1 MKKVIKSIF
10 IFILLSIMVNVNAL
24 NVGDQFTL
32 TPGASQTH
40 SPSYGFNE
48 QYQLHTVTGG
58 GKTYDAYCMDRGKAA
73 GQGASYVVNRMM
85 PKLKGDLA
93 VLYLMKNG
101 ADKEQIHLAIRL
113 LVSKGMLNWSHTG
126 TADYLAK
133 IDAAVNCMKSDSTF
147 NSTLTEFLSNTSKKN
162 NDNDEN
168 ADEGGKSLAL
178 LGFEKYN
185 LLEGKCYSSAAQCAD
200 ATGYGC
206 HVSVTNRNCYVPS
219 TSSTDICPTIK
230 NDIFECYTGR
240 FQSSEKHGCKIVD
253 TCSFD
258 TAAECSDK
266 AGLKCRERD
275 GKWKQLNWEPCDKC
289 TPNEYQGIICP
300 DDERDENTGC
310 RKSKYACTDTEGDL
324 TQKNCESIANN
335 RNNNDPKGEYHDW
348 VCTKKTGSICYRL
361 ERKGSG
367 SSSNV
372 CSGNSSEVKSCC
384 EKKNL
389 YFPQSDCEIAR
400 SKVTNSSSKKCELY
414 NGCYRIVDKKTNPSC
429 DGSKGEYRQD
439 ICIKRKKKNQDCK
452 ELDNGCYKLVN
463 ISAIC
468 DESKGEYI
476 KDQCEGV
483 KKTKKIKEK
492 VDGSCVIQSNGCYK
506 FVADSSGNGSGGN
519 GSGASVSCG
528 GFDGIKQLLID
539 AMNYANEKFNSET
552 GESKVEKGPATEP
565 EKADGVIK
573 KIVSVKI
580 DIKNITDTS
589 SDSEYF
595 KYLGFEVE
603 KQNEATEVEL
613 LGASKEFI
621 NTEDG
626 WKSKPISEGA
636 DLSKLFE
643 ERNGTIYVGFLVSR
657 PSSDD
662 SQEVTDDD
670 SEEEDCEVKI
680 KFKYEYSNED
690 GGAVLYASG
699 NTTGQQRFFI
709 ASEGEPIQDEFELD
723 TSLCDETTCDP
734 TSTLPNICEDGLEP
748 DKETGNV
755 EYEFR
760 EAYNAESKKYNI
772 KKCLLSKNSKDR
784 AGNFYKLVDTE
795 FANKV
800 AENDY
805 CEVKCK
811 EDYIFGVPYKKS
823 TESGR
828 YFQISVSLKGQQDC
842 YTTKLDYKKY
852 TEDIVK
858 KQAEILDTYNEWLE
872 NYENYTF
879 SLVQGDAVACNANSC
894 PAITDQNGNSTGKCS
909 EAGYNGTYDYK
920 KMIDH
925 SKNFYTYEIK
935 EESDKWTIINVKT
948 GGDAP
953 HGNPQFG
960 EWTNTKRCQGCS
972 LTGECE
978 WKIKPEKDYAD
989 KKEGYKTA
997 ALAAKQKLKDKMK
1010 ELREIIDNYNS
1021 CVADHDYP
1029 NLQLATDVNMG
1040 LDRNGENEVA
1050 YWDMVYKYNPSIQYS
1065 YREPEPGV
1073 SSTKWISSVQAKSC
1087 EHGINCDFMYSPDA
1101 IIVADNYAVKKMVE
1115 AGLCTEY
1122 KPDEKTSNN
1131 SKPYC
1136 MSSDSIKD
1144 IDEES
1149 HFATWYCDGTID
1161 NEYEICTGDNSLQYE
1176 IESQWTVLD
1185 EDLDKGIEETVTIG
1199 NNLINSNH
1207 KITKVDY
1214 VHKISSSRGT
1224 YKTERVYYSG
1234 HDDGDIKI
1242 EETPEHEIKNYDI
1255 VDGLPVG
1262 INTPTGTYYYKLT
1275 LDNFGTFYTPSDA
1288 PQVNGRIYGTLDRS
1302 LSSKIRGEE
1311 QIKGGEL
1318 NTSETIGKNEYACTY
1333 EVNQNSCTD
1342 ASGNKHY
1349 KTECDPNEDW
1359 DKCQER
1365 LCPVNQGGP
1374 YCVEK
1379 SQSYYVCSTTHY
1391 DESCQPKGSREEAL
1405 LAVGCQPG
1413 EECENNYNCCPNCT
1427 VQCIGVCTVTP
1438 DGSQGGGS
1446 KPNYDFRP
1454 ISPGNLFPND
1464 RPKGYNWES
1473 DPSVY
1478 NNSLVARKAK
1488 DTIDEITAR
1497 AKDTTSEET
1506 TPSSGNPKVE
1516 NYSLK
1521 VVMNSDMITNIRE
1534 YNKSHESYNNDTMTC
1549 YDYKIERDEDNC
1561 KKNGYTWKKEGDSG
1575 KCVMANIFC
1584 YSSFIDDLADGKF
1597 GGEVDIKNGDG
1608 RKKNKENLNP
1618 YRPNVNIE
1626 NFNTDNLIVTN
1637 DYWTIYTFSTLDING
1652 DGIPDVGPSWK

>member
-10 IFILLSIMVNVNAL
+10 IFLLLSIMVNVEAL

-147 NSTLTEFLSNTSKKN
+147 NSTLTEFLSNTSKKSS
-162 NDNDEN
+162 DNEEN

-185 LLEGKCYSSAAQCAD
+185 LLEGKCKYTTAAQCAD
-200 ATGYGC
+200 ATGKGC
-206 HVSVTNRNCYVPS
+206 HLDSNNCYIPS

-240 FQSSEKHGCKIVD
+240 FQSPEKHGCKIVD

-275 GKWKQLNWEPCDKC
+275 GKWYQLNGAKC
-289 TPNEYQGIICP
+289 EECVPNEAQGIYCGN
-300 DDERDENTGC
+300 ERSSTTGC
-310 RKSKYACTDTEGDL
+310 KIASSCSGEQNELAYKDCIYKANI
-324 TQKNCESIANN
+324 KNSDSNEQ
-335 RNNNDPKGEYHDW
+335 YHDW
-348 VCTKKTGSICYRL
+348 TCTKNSSNICYRL
-361 ERKGSG
+361 ERKGS
-367 SSSNV
+367 SSSCNA
-372 CSGNSSEVKSCC
+372 K
-384 EKKNL
+384 
-389 YFPQSDCEIAR
+389 
-400 SKVTNSSSKKCELY
+400 
-414 NGCYRIVDKKTNPSC
+414 
-429 DGSKGEYRQD
+429 KGEYTLNECNDRV
-439 ICIKRKKKNQDCK
+439 KNGQGTECQK
-452 ELDNGCYKLVN
+452 VSLFSKCYKLVTKCIKAKN
-463 ISAIC
+463 QYSEKEC
-468 DESKGEYI
+468 KTMVNKGKGI
-476 KDQCEGV
+476 TC
-483 KKTKKIKEK
+483 KKIGNNCFQLIT
-492 VDGSCVIQSNGCYK
+492 GSSKPGDDDPNPG
-506 FVADSSGNGSGGN
+506 GSGGSGS

-539 AMNYANEKFNSET
+539 AMNYANEKFGNDG
-552 GESKVEKGPATEP
+552 GESKVEKGPATDP
-565 EKADGVIK
+565 EKADGFIK

-603 KQNEATEVEL
+603 KENEATKVEL

-636 DLSKLFE
+636 DLSKLLE

-894 PAITDQNGNSTGKCS
+894 PAITDQNGNSTGKCT
-909 EAGYNGTYDYK
+909 EAGYNGAYDYK

-960 EWTNTKRCQGCS
+960 EWTNTKRCQACE

-997 ALAAKQKLKDKMK
+997 ALAAKQKLKQKMK

-1029 NLQLATDVNMG
+1029 NLQLATDLNMG

-1087 EHGINCDFMYSPDA
+1087 EHGMNCDFMYSPDA

-1161 NEYEICTGDNSLQYE
+1161 NEYEICTGDNSLQYQDE
-1176 IESQWTVLD
+1176 YQWTVLD

-1391 DESCQPKGSREEAL
+1391 DESCQQKGSREEAL

-1413 EECENNYNCCPNCT
+1413 EECENNFNCCPNCV

-1473 DPSVY
+1473 NPSVY

-1497 AKDTTSEET
+1497 ANDTTSEET
-1506 TPSSGNPKVE
+1506 TSSSGNPKVE

-1534 YNKSHESYNNDTMTC
+1534 YNKSQESYNNDTMTC
-1549 YDYKIERDEDNC
+1549 YDYQINRDEDGC
-1561 KKNGYTWKKEGDSG
+1561 KKAGYTWKKEGDSG

-1584 YSSFIDDLADGKF
+1584 YSSFVDKLIDGDF

-1637 DYWTIYTFSTLDING
+1637 DYWTIYTFNTLDING

>member
-10 IFILLSIMVNVNAL
+10 IFLLLCIMVNVEAL

-113 LVSKGMLNWSHTG
+113 LVSKGMLNWSDTG

-147 NSTLTEFLSNTSKKN
+147 NSTLTEFLSNTSKKSS
-162 NDNDEN
+162 DNEEN

-185 LLEGKCYSSAAQCAD
+185 LLEGKCKYTTAAQCAD
-200 ATGYGC
+200 ATGKGC
-206 HVSVTNRNCYVPS
+206 HLDSNNCYIPS

-240 FQSSEKHGCKIVD
+240 FQSPEKHGCKIVD

-275 GKWKQLNWEPCDKC
+275 GKWYQLNGAKC
-289 TPNEYQGIICP
+289 EECVPNEAQGIYCGN
-300 DDERDENTGC
+300 ERSSTTGC
-310 RKSKYACTDTEGDL
+310 KIASSCSGEQNELAYKDCIYKANI
-324 TQKNCESIANN
+324 KNSDSNEQ
-335 RNNNDPKGEYHDW
+335 YHDW
-348 VCTKKTGSICYRL
+348 TCTKNSSNICYRL
-361 ERKGSG
+361 ERKGSSGG
-367 SSSNV
+367 SSS
-372 CSGNSSEVKSCC
+372 SCNA
-384 EKKNL
+384 K
-389 YFPQSDCEIAR
+389 
-400 SKVTNSSSKKCELY
+400 
-414 NGCYRIVDKKTNPSC
+414 
-429 DGSKGEYRQD
+429 KGEYTLNECNDRV
-439 ICIKRKKKNQDCK
+439 KNGQGTECQK
-452 ELDNGCYKLVN
+452 VSLFSKCYKLVTKCIKAKN
-463 ISAIC
+463 QYSEKEC
-468 DESKGEYI
+468 KTMVNKGKGI
-476 KDQCEGV
+476 TC
-483 KKTKKIKEK
+483 KKIGNNCFQLIT
-492 VDGSCVIQSNGCYK
+492 GSSKPGDDDPNPG
-506 FVADSSGNGSGGN
+506 GSGGSGS

-539 AMNYANEKFNSET
+539 AMNYANEKFGNDG
-552 GESKVEKGPATEP
+552 GESKVEKGPATDP
-565 EKADGVIK
+565 EKADGFIK

-603 KQNEATEVEL
+603 KENEATKVEL

-626 WKSKPISEGA
+626 WKSKPISEGD
-636 DLSKLFE
+636 DLSKLLE

-772 KKCLLSKNSKDR
+772 KKCLLSKNSKDK
-784 AGNFYKLVDTE
+784 AGNEYKLKDDEYAQMVSD
-795 FANKV
+795 
-800 AENDY
+800 NDY

-842 YTTKLDYKKY
+842 YTTKLNYKKY

-858 KQAEILDTYNEWLE
+858 KQKEILDTYNEWLE
-872 NYENYTF
+872 NYENYKQYQWT
-879 SLVQGDAVACNANSC
+879 QAD
-894 PAITDQNGNSTGKCS
+894 PMICS
-909 EAGYNGTYDYK
+909 QETCTSSHDKNGTFTGCNSSESAPYDYIYK
-920 KMIDH
+920 VIH
-925 SKNFYTYEIK
+925 SNKFKCATITEGD
-935 EESDKWTIINVKT
+935 DKWTIDVDECSKDPKEFGKFKNEKT
-948 GGDAP
+948 CSAS
-953 HGNPQFG
+953 GNS
-960 EWTNTKRCQGCS
+960 CS
-972 LTGECE
+972 TSGECKVE
-978 WKIKPEKDYAD
+978 
-989 KKEGYKTA
+989 KTA
-997 ALAAKQKLKDKMK
+997 QKDWEDQKGNFESKAQAAKQTLKTLLEDLRQIVDK
-1010 ELREIIDNYNS
+1010 YNS
-1021 CVADHDYP
+1021 CAADHDYASK
-1029 NLQLATDVNMG
+1029 QADKSQAYG
-1040 LDRNGENEVA
+1040 EVA
-1050 YWDMVYKYNPSIQYS
+1050 FWDMIYRYNPDIQYS
-1065 YREPEPGV
+1065 YEEPEPGI
-1073 SSTKWISSVQAKSC
+1073 STTRWISSVQGASC
-1087 EHGINCDFMYSPDA
+1087 EHGMNCDFMYSPDA
-1101 IIVADNYAVKKMVE
+1101 LVE
-1115 AGLCTEY
+1115 A
-1122 KPDEKTSNN
+1122 EKCADTSGGKVKCSENT
-1131 SKPYC
+1131 
-1136 MSSDSIKD
+1136 SIKD
-1144 IDEES
+1144 VDDDTHES
-1149 HFATWYCDGTID
+1149 TWYCDGNID
-1161 NEYEICTGDNSLQYE
+1161 NEYEQCQGSTTLDYADE
-1176 IESQWTVLD
+1176 YHWMVPD
-1185 EDLDKGIEETVTIG
+1185 EDLDTGIDSEIRIG
-1199 NNLINSNH
+1199 TNMTNSKH
-1207 KITKVDY
+1207 IITKVDY
-1214 VHKISSSRGT
+1214 VHKIASSKGT

-1242 EETPEHEIKNYDI
+1242 EKTPEHEIKNYDI

-1275 LDNFGTFYTPSDA
+1275 LNNFGTFYSN
-1288 PQVNGRIYGTLDRS
+1288 VNENGRIYSDLTNS
-1302 LSSKIRGEE
+1302 LSSLIRENATT
-1311 QIKGGEL
+1311 K
-1318 NTSETIGKNEYACTY
+1318 NNDAVNSNEYACTY

-1391 DESCQPKGSREEAL
+1391 DESCQQKGSREEAL

-1521 VVMNSDMITNIRE
+1521 VVMDTDMITKIRE
-1534 YNKSHESYNNDTMTC
+1534 YNKSQESYNNDTMTC
-1549 YDYKIERDEDNC
+1549 YDYQIERDEDHC
-1561 KKNGYTWKKEGDSG
+1561 KTDGYTWKKEGESG

-1584 YSSFIDDLADGKF
+1584 YSSFVDDLADGKF
-1597 GGEVDIKNGDG
+1597 GGEVDIKNKAG
-1608 RKKNKENLNP
+1608 RTKAKEQFSKTYVAP
-1618 YRPNVNIE
+1618 GVS
-1626 NFNTDNLIVTN
+1626 NTDNLIVTN

>member
-10 IFILLSIMVNVNAL
+10 IFLLLSIIVNVKAI
-24 NVGDQFTL
+24 NVGDKFTMASSSKGISHSASYQF
-32 TPGASQTH
+32 GYSYQTH
-40 SPSYGFNE
+40 
-48 QYQLHTVTGG
+48 TVSDGS
-58 GKTYDAYCMDRGKAA
+58 KTYDAYCMDRGK
-73 GQGASYVVNRMM
+73 SDNVNSLVVNRLI
-85 PKLKGDLA
+85 PTLKGDYA
-93 VLYLMKNG
+93 VLYILQNG
-101 ADKEQIHLAIRL
+101 QDYEQKHLAIRT
-113 LVSKGMLNWSHTG
+113 LVSKGILNWENRYG
-126 TADYLAK
+126 LDALALEYLAK
-133 IDAAVNCMKSDSTF
+133 IDEKVNCMKSDSTF
-147 NSTLTEFLSNTSKKN
+147 NSTLTEFLSNTSKKS
-162 NDNDEN
+162 NDNEEN

-240 FQSSEKHGCKIVD
+240 FQSPEKHGCKIVD

-275 GKWKQLNWEPCDKC
+275 GKWYQLNGAKC
-289 TPNEYQGIICP
+289 EECVPNEAQGIYCGN
-300 DDERDENTGC
+300 ERSSTTGC
-310 RKSKYACTDTEGDL
+310 KIASSCSGEQNELAYKDCIYKANI
-324 TQKNCESIANN
+324 KNSDSNEQ
-335 RNNNDPKGEYHDW
+335 YHDW
-348 VCTKKTGSICYRL
+348 TCTKNSSNICYRL
-361 ERKGSG
+361 ERKGSSGG
-367 SSSNV
+367 SSS
-372 CSGNSSEVKSCC
+372 SCNA
-384 EKKNL
+384 K
-389 YFPQSDCEIAR
+389 
-400 SKVTNSSSKKCELY
+400 
-414 NGCYRIVDKKTNPSC
+414 
-429 DGSKGEYRQD
+429 KGEYTLNECNDRV
-439 ICIKRKKKNQDCK
+439 KNGQGTECQK
-452 ELDNGCYKLVN
+452 VSLFSKCYKLVTKCIKAKN
-463 ISAIC
+463 QYSEKEC
-468 DESKGEYI
+468 KTMVNKGKGI
-476 KDQCEGV
+476 TC
-483 KKTKKIKEK
+483 KKIGNNCFQLIT
-492 VDGSCVIQSNGCYK
+492 GSSKPGDDDPNPG
-506 FVADSSGNGSGGN
+506 GSGGSGS

-539 AMNYANEKFNSET
+539 AMNYANEKFGNDG
-552 GESKVEKGPATEP
+552 GESKVEKGPATDP
-565 EKADGVIK
+565 EKADGFIK

-603 KQNEATEVEL
+603 KENEATKVEL

-636 DLSKLFE
+636 DLSKLLE

-680 KFKYEYSNED
+680 KFKYEYSNEK
-690 GGAVLYASG
+690 GGVVLHPTSQADAM
-699 NTTGQQRFFI
+699 QRFFV
-709 ASEGEPIQDEFELD
+709 ETDGEPIQDEFELD

-772 KKCLLSKNSKDR
+772 KKCLLSKNSKDK
-784 AGNFYKLVDTE
+784 AGNEYKLKDDEYAQMVSD
-795 FANKV
+795 
-800 AENDY
+800 NDY

-852 TEDIVK
+852 TEDIVN
-858 KQAEILDTYNEWLE
+858 KQKEILDTYNEWLE
-872 NYENYTF
+872 NYENYKQYQWT
-879 SLVQGDAVACNANSC
+879 QGKAMECTNQTCTANYYTDA
-894 PAITDQNGNSTGKCS
+894 NGNRKFSGCS
-909 EAGYNGTYDYK
+909 NTPSTYDYYYNV
-920 KMIDH
+920 IH
-925 SKNFYTYEIK
+925 SNKFKCATITEGD
-935 EESDKWTIINVKT
+935 DKWTIDVDECSKDPKEFGKFKNEKT
-948 GGDAP
+948 CSAS
-953 HGNPQFG
+953 GNS
-960 EWTNTKRCQGCS
+960 CS
-972 LTGECE
+972 TSGECKVE
-978 WKIKPEKDYAD
+978 
-989 KKEGYKTA
+989 KTA
-997 ALAAKQKLKDKMK
+997 QKDWEDQKGNFESKAQAAKQTLKTLLEDLRQIVDK
-1010 ELREIIDNYNS
+1010 YNS
-1021 CVADHDYP
+1021 CAADHDYASK
-1029 NLQLATDVNMG
+1029 QADKSQAYG
-1040 LDRNGENEVA
+1040 EVA
-1050 YWDMVYKYNPSIQYS
+1050 FWDMIYRYNPDIQYS
-1065 YREPEPGV
+1065 YEEPEPGI
-1073 SSTKWISSVQAKSC
+1073 STTRWISSVQGASC
-1087 EHGINCDFMYSPDA
+1087 EHGMNCDFMYSPDA
-1101 IIVADNYAVKKMVE
+1101 LVE
-1115 AGLCTEY
+1115 A
-1122 KPDEKTSNN
+1122 EKCADTSGGKVKCSENT
-1131 SKPYC
+1131 
-1136 MSSDSIKD
+1136 SIKD
-1144 IDEES
+1144 VDDDTHES
-1149 HFATWYCDGTID
+1149 TWYCDGNID
-1161 NEYEICTGDNSLQYE
+1161 NEYEQCQGSTTLDYADE
-1176 IESQWTVLD
+1176 YHWMVPD
-1185 EDLDKGIEETVTIG
+1185 EDLDTGIDSEIRIG
-1199 NNLINSNH
+1199 TNMTNSKH
-1207 KITKVDY
+1207 IITKVDY
-1214 VHKISSSRGT
+1214 VHKIASSKGT

-1242 EETPEHEIKNYDI
+1242 EKTPEHEIKNYDI

-1275 LDNFGTFYTPSDA
+1275 LNNFGTFYSN
-1288 PQVNGRIYGTLDRS
+1288 VNENGRIYSDLTNS
-1302 LSSKIRGEE
+1302 LSSLIRENATT
-1311 QIKGGEL
+1311 K
-1318 NTSETIGKNEYACTY
+1318 NNDAVNSNEYACTY

-1349 KTECDPNEDW
+1349 KTECKPNEDW

-1391 DESCQPKGSREEAL
+1391 DESCQQKGSREEAL

-1521 VVMNSDMITNIRE
+1521 VVMDTDMITKIRE
-1534 YNKSHESYNNDTMTC
+1534 YNKSQESYNNDTMTC
-1549 YDYKIERDEDNC
+1549 YDYQIERDEDHC
-1561 KKNGYTWKKEGDSG
+1561 KTDGYTWKKEGESG

-1584 YSSFIDDLADGKF
+1584 YSSFVDDLADGKF
-1597 GGEVDIKNGDG
+1597 GGEVDIKNKAG
-1608 RKKNKENLNP
+1608 RTKAKEQFSKTYVAP
-1618 YRPNVNIE
+1618 GVS
-1626 NFNTDNLIVTN
+1626 NTDNLIVTN

>member
-10 IFILLSIMVNVNAL
+10 IFLLLCIMVNVEAL

-147 NSTLTEFLSNTSKKN
+147 NSTLTEFLSNTSKKSS
-162 NDNDEN
+162 DNEEN

-185 LLEGKCYSSAAQCAD
+185 LLEGKCKYTTAAQCAD
-200 ATGYGC
+200 ATGKGC
-206 HVSVTNRNCYVPS
+206 HLDSNNCYIPS

-240 FQSSEKHGCKIVD
+240 FQSPEKHGCKIVD

-275 GKWKQLNWEPCDKC
+275 GKWYQLNGAKC
-289 TPNEYQGIICP
+289 EECVPNEAQGIYCGN
-300 DDERDENTGC
+300 ERSSTTGC
-310 RKSKYACTDTEGDL
+310 KIASSCSGEQNELAYKDCIYKANI
-324 TQKNCESIANN
+324 KNSDSNEQ
-335 RNNNDPKGEYHDW
+335 YHDW
-348 VCTKKTGSICYRL
+348 TCTKNSSNICYRL
-361 ERKGSG
+361 ERKGSSGG
-367 SSSNV
+367 SSS
-372 CSGNSSEVKSCC
+372 SCNA
-384 EKKNL
+384 K
-389 YFPQSDCEIAR
+389 
-400 SKVTNSSSKKCELY
+400 
-414 NGCYRIVDKKTNPSC
+414 
-429 DGSKGEYRQD
+429 KGEYTLNECNARV
-439 ICIKRKKKNQDCK
+439 KNGQGTECQK
-452 ELDNGCYKLVN
+452 VSLFSKCYKLVTKCIKAKN
-463 ISAIC
+463 QYSEKEC
-468 DESKGEYI
+468 KTMVNKGKGI
-476 KDQCEGV
+476 TC
-483 KKTKKIKEK
+483 KKIGNNCFQLIT
-492 VDGSCVIQSNGCYK
+492 GSSKPGDDDPNPG
-506 FVADSSGNGSGGN
+506 GSGGSGS

-565 EKADGVIK
+565 EKADGIIK

-603 KQNEATEVEL
+603 KENEATKVEL

-626 WKSKPISEGA
+626 WKSKPISEGD
-636 DLSKLFE
+636 DLSKLLE

-760 EAYNAESKKYNI
+760 EAYNAESGKYNI
-772 KKCLLSKNSKDR
+772 KKCLLSKNSKDS

-811 EDYIFGVPYKKS
+811 EDYIFGVPYKKN

-1087 EHGINCDFMYSPDA
+1087 EHGMNCDFMYSPDA

-1413 EECENNYNCCPNCT
+1413 EECENNYNCCPNCV

-1488 DTIDEITAR
+1488 DTIDEITTR
-1497 AKDTTSEET
+1497 AKDTTSGET

-1516 NYSLK
+1516 DYSLK
-1521 VVMNSDMITNIRE
+1521 VVMDTDMITKIRE
-1534 YNKSHESYNNDTMTC
+1534 YNKTQESYNNDTMTC
-1549 YDYKIERDEDNC
+1549 YDYQIDRDEDGC
-1561 KKNGYTWKKEGDSG
+1561 KKAGYTWKKEGDSG

-1584 YSSFIDDLADGKF
+1584 YSSFVDDLADGKF
-1597 GGEVDIKNGDG
+1597 GGEVDIKNKAG
-1608 RKKNKENLNP
+1608 RTKAKEQFSKTYVAP
-1618 YRPNVNIE
+1618 GVS
-1626 NFNTDNLIVTN
+1626 NTDNLIVTN

>member
-32 TPGASQTH
+32 SPGASQTH
-40 SPSYGFNE
+40 SASYGFNE

-85 PKLKGDLA
+85 PKLKGDYA

-147 NSTLTEFLSNTSKKN
+147 NSTLTEFLSNSSKKEKEKS
-162 NDNDEN
+162 DEDKKKDS
-168 ADEGGKSLAL
+168 DEGGKSIALADYDVKQLANSNINYYTCNKCTSYTVKGILNTTPEYTANSMQL
-178 LGFEKYN
+178 LTKFI
-185 LLEGKCYSSAAQCAD
+185 GKRFVPKCGTEVNKKADFCYTIRPVKALGITISNAYDVWLTENQCAGEQYYSKNVVLED
-200 ATGYGC
+200 QCTQKKAESCNALPTNICSEYNECTFNGNKCQQNCTMVSSLDCLNYSNCAIVGNSCKDKSAITINNNTSDNNQNCDTGLKRQK
-206 HVSVTNRNCYVPS
+206 SL
-219 TSSTDICPTIK
+219 
-230 NDIFECYTGR
+230 
-240 FQSSEKHGCKIVD
+240 D
-253 TCSFD
+253 TCKAEKEKKEQQSFNTKKYTCEQD
-258 TAAECSDK
+258 NST
-266 AGLKCRERD
+266 KCFKLVED
-275 GKWKQLNWEPCDKC
+275 NSSNGN
-289 TPNEYQGIICP
+289 NNGNNNG
-300 DDERDENTGC
+300 NTGGN
-310 RKSKYACTDTEGDL
+310 AG
-324 TQKNCESIANN
+324 
-335 RNNNDPKGEYHDW
+335 
-348 VCTKKTGSICYRL
+348 TG
-361 ERKGSG
+361 G
-367 SSSNV
+367 
-372 CSGNSSEVKSCC
+372 
-384 EKKNL
+384 
-389 YFPQSDCEIAR
+389 
-400 SKVTNSSSKKCELY
+400 T
-414 NGCYRIVDKKTNPSC
+414 
-429 DGSKGEYRQD
+429 
-439 ICIKRKKKNQDCK
+439 
-452 ELDNGCYKLVN
+452 
-463 ISAIC
+463 
-468 DESKGEYI
+468 
-476 KDQCEGV
+476 
-483 KKTKKIKEK
+483 
-492 VDGSCVIQSNGCYK
+492 
-506 FVADSSGNGSGGN
+506 SGG
-519 GSGASVSCG
+519 GTSVSCG

-565 EKADGVIK
+565 EKADGIIK

-603 KQNEATEVEL
+603 KQNEATEVKL

-626 WKSKPISEGA
+626 WESISEGA
-636 DLSKLFE
+636 DLSKLLE

-662 SQEVTDDD
+662 SQEVTDDYT
-670 SEEEDCEVKI
+670 EEEDCEVKI

-690 GGAVLYASG
+690 GGAVLYAAG

-748 DKETGNV
+748 DEETGNV

-760 EAYNAESKKYNI
+760 EAYNAESGKYNI
-772 KKCLLSKNSKDR
+772 KKCLLSKNSKDK
-784 AGNFYKLVDTE
+784 AGNEYKLKDDEYAQMVSD
-795 FANKV
+795 
-800 AENDY
+800 NDY

-842 YTTKLDYKKY
+842 YTTKLNYKKY

-858 KQAEILDTYNEWLE
+858 KQKEILDTYNEWLE
-872 NYENYTF
+872 NYENYKQYQWTQADPMIC
-879 SLVQGDAVACNANSC
+879 SQETCNATYNTDGTFARCDSSESSPYDYYYNVIHSNKYKYATITEQEDKWVIEVSNGTKNPKEFGKFKNEKTCSPSGNSC
-894 PAITDQNGNSTGKCS
+894 STS
-909 EAGYNGTYDYK
+909 
-920 KMIDH
+920 
-925 SKNFYTYEIK
+925 
-935 EESDKWTIINVKT
+935 
-948 GGDAP
+948 
-953 HGNPQFG
+953 
-960 EWTNTKRCQGCS
+960 
-972 LTGECE
+972 GEC
-978 WKIKPEKDYAD
+978 KIE
-989 KKEGYKTA
+989 KTA
-997 ALAAKQKLKDKMK
+997 QKDWEDQKGDFESAAQGAKQTLKTLLEDLRQIVDK
-1010 ELREIIDNYNS
+1010 YNS
-1021 CVADHDYP
+1021 CAADHDYASK
-1029 NLQLATDVNMG
+1029 QTDKSQAYG
-1040 LDRNGENEVA
+1040 EVA
-1050 YWDMVYKYNPSIQYS
+1050 FWDMIYRYNPDIQYS
-1065 YREPEPGV
+1065 YEEPEPGI
-1073 SSTKWISSVQAKSC
+1073 STTRWISSVQGISC
-1087 EHGINCDFMYSPDA
+1087 EHGMNCDFMYSPDA
-1101 IIVADNYAVKKMVE
+1101 LVE
-1115 AGLCTEY
+1115 A
-1122 KPDEKTSNN
+1122 EKCADTSGGKVTCSENT
-1131 SKPYC
+1131 
-1136 MSSDSIKD
+1136 SIKD
-1144 IDEES
+1144 VDDDTHES
-1149 HFATWYCDGTID
+1149 TWYCDGNID
-1161 NEYEICTGDNSLQYE
+1161 NEYEQCQGSTTLDYADE
-1176 IESQWTVLD
+1176 YHWMVPD
-1185 EDLDKGIEETVTIG
+1185 EDLDTGIDSEIRIG
-1199 NNLINSNH
+1199 TNMTNSLH

-1214 VHKISSSRGT
+1214 VHKIASSKGT

-1275 LDNFGTFYTPSDA
+1275 LNNFGTFYSNINE
-1288 PQVNGRIYGTLDRS
+1288 NGRIYSDLTNS
-1302 LSSKIRGEE
+1302 LSSLIRE
-1311 QIKGGEL
+1311 
-1318 NTSETIGKNEYACTY
+1318 NTTTKNSDEVNSNEYACTY

-1413 EECENNYNCCPNCT
+1413 EECENNYNCCPECV
-1427 VQCIGVCTVTP
+1427 VQCIGVCSVTP
-1438 DGSQGGGS
+1438 DGTQGGGS

-1454 ISPGNLFPND
+1454 VSPGNLFPND

-1478 NNSLVARKAK
+1478 KNSLVARKAK
-1488 DTIDEITAR
+1488 DTIDEITTR
-1497 AKDTTSEET
+1497 ANNITSEET

-1516 NYSLK
+1516 DYSLK
-1521 VVMNSDMITNIRE
+1521 VVMDTDMITKIRE
-1534 YNKSHESYNNDTMTC
+1534 YNKTQESYNNDTMTC
-1549 YDYKIERDEDNC
+1549 YDYQIDRDEDGC
-1561 KKNGYTWKKEGDSG
+1561 KKAGYTWKKEGDSG

-1584 YSSFIDDLADGKF
+1584 YSSFVDDLADGKF
-1597 GGEVDIKNGDG
+1597 GGEVDIKNKEG
-1608 RKKNKENLNP
+1608 RTKAKEQFSKP
-1618 YRPNVNIE
+1618 YVSPGVS
-1626 NFNTDNLIVTN
+1626 NTDSLIVTN
-1637 DYWTIYTFSTLDING
+1637 DYWTIYTFNTLDING

>member
-1 MKKVIKSIF
+1 MKKIIKSIF
-10 IFILLSIMVNVNAL
+10 IFLLLCIMVNVNAL

-32 TPGASQTH
+32 TPGASQAH

-73 GQGASYVVNRMM
+73 GAGASYVVSRMM
-85 PKLKGDLA
+85 PKLKGDYA

-162 NDNDEN
+162 SDNDEN

-185 LLEGKCYSSAAQCAD
+185 LLEGKCKYTTAAQCAD
-200 ATGYGC
+200 ATGKGC
-206 HVSVTNRNCYVPS
+206 HLDSNNCYIPS
-219 TSSTDICPTIK
+219 TSSTDNCPTIK
-230 NDIFECYTGR
+230 DKVLECYTGER
-240 FQSSEKHGCKIVD
+240 FKSTEKFGCKKVD
-253 TCSFD
+253 TCSFN
-258 TAAECSDK
+258 TAAECSDN
-266 AGLKCRERD
+266 AGLKCKKRD
-275 GKWKQLNWEPCDKC
+275 GKWYQLNGAKC
-289 TPNEYQGIICP
+289 EECVSNEAQGIYCGN
-300 DDERDENTGC
+300 ERSSTTGC
-310 RKSKYACTDTEGDL
+310 KIASSCSGEQNELAYKDCIYKANI
-324 TQKNCESIANN
+324 KNSDSNEQ
-335 RNNNDPKGEYHDW
+335 YHDW
-348 VCTKKTGSICYRL
+348 TCTKNSSNICYRL
-361 ERKGSG
+361 ERKGTSGG
-367 SSSNV
+367 SSS
-372 CSGNSSEVKSCC
+372 SCNA
-384 EKKNL
+384 K
-389 YFPQSDCEIAR
+389 
-400 SKVTNSSSKKCELY
+400 
-414 NGCYRIVDKKTNPSC
+414 
-429 DGSKGEYRQD
+429 KGEYTLNECNSRVNDGQGTE
-439 ICIKRKKKNQDCK
+439 CQKVSLFSK
-452 ELDNGCYKLVN
+452 CYKLVTKCIKAKN
-463 ISAIC
+463 QYSEKECKTMVNNGKGITCTKIGNNCFQLITSS
-468 DESKGEYI
+468 SKPG
-476 KDQCEGV
+476 D
-483 KKTKKIKEK
+483 
-492 VDGSCVIQSNGCYK
+492 DNSNPG
-506 FVADSSGNGSGGN
+506 GSGGSGS

-603 KQNEATEVEL
+603 KQNEATEVKL

-621 NTEDG
+621 NTEEG
-626 WKSKPISEGA
+626 WESISEGA
-636 DLSKLFE
+636 DLSKLLE

-690 GGAVLYASG
+690 GGAVLYAAG

-748 DKETGNV
+748 DEETGNV

-760 EAYNAESKKYNI
+760 EAYNAESGKYNI
-772 KKCLLSKNSKDR
+772 KKCLLSKNSKDK
-784 AGNFYKLVDTE
+784 AGNEYKLKDDEYAQMVSD
-795 FANKV
+795 
-800 AENDY
+800 NDY

-842 YTTKLDYKKY
+842 YTTKLNYKKY

-879 SLVQGDAVACNANSC
+879 SLVQGDAVACNASSC
-894 PAITDQNGNSTGKCS
+894 SPITDQNGNSTGKCT
-909 EAGYNGTYDYK
+909 EAGYNGAYDYK

-925 SKNFYTYEIK
+925 SNNFYTYEIK

-948 GGDAP
+948 GATVE
-953 HGNPQFG
+953 NPQFG
-960 EWTNTKRCQGCS
+960 KWTNTKRCQGCS

-978 WKIKPEKDYAD
+978 WEIKPEKEYAD
-989 KKEGYKTA
+989 KKEGYKNA
-997 ALAAKQKLKDKMK
+997 AQGAKQTLKTLLEDLRQIVDK
-1010 ELREIIDNYNS
+1010 YNS
-1021 CVADHDYP
+1021 CAADHDYASK
-1029 NLQLATDVNMG
+1029 QADKSQAYG
-1040 LDRNGENEVA
+1040 EVA
-1050 YWDMVYKYNPSIQYS
+1050 FWDMIYRYNPDIQYS
-1065 YREPEPGV
+1065 YEEPEPGI
-1073 SSTKWISSVQAKSC
+1073 SSTRWISTVQGESC
-1087 EHGINCDFMYSPDA
+1087 EHGMNCDFMYSPDA
-1101 IIVADNYAVKKMVE
+1101 LVE
-1115 AGLCTEY
+1115 A
-1122 KPDEKTSNN
+1122 EKCADTSGGKVTCSENT
-1131 SKPYC
+1131 
-1136 MSSDSIKD
+1136 SIKD
-1144 IDEES
+1144 VDDDTHES
-1149 HFATWYCDGTID
+1149 TWYCDGDID
-1161 NEYEICTGDNSLQYE
+1161 NEYEQCQGSTTLDYADE
-1176 IESQWTVLD
+1176 YHWMVLD
-1185 EDLDKGIEETVTIG
+1185 EDLDTGIEGIVHIG
-1199 NNLINSNH
+1199 NNLDNSLH

-1214 VHKISSSRGT
+1214 VHKIASSKGT

-1275 LDNFGTFYTPSDA
+1275 LNNFGTFYSNINE
-1288 PQVNGRIYGTLDRS
+1288 NGRIYSDLANS
-1302 LSSKIRGEE
+1302 LSSLIRE
-1311 QIKGGEL
+1311 
-1318 NTSETIGKNEYACTY
+1318 NTTTKNSDEVNSNEYACTY

-1391 DESCQPKGSREEAL
+1391 DESCQQKGSREEAL

-1413 EECENNYNCCPNCT
+1413 EECENNYNCCPNCV

-1473 DPSVY
+1473 NPSVY

-1488 DTIDEITAR
+1488 DTIDEITTR
-1497 AKDTTSEET
+1497 ANNITSEET

-1516 NYSLK
+1516 DYSLK
-1521 VVMNSDMITNIRE
+1521 VVMDSDMITKIRE
-1534 YNKSHESYNNDTMTC
+1534 YNKTQESYNNDTMTC
-1549 YDYKIERDEDNC
+1549 YDYQIDRDEDGC
-1561 KKNGYTWKKEGDSG
+1561 KKAGYTWKKEGDSG

-1584 YSSFIDDLADGKF
+1584 YSSFVDDLADGKF
-1597 GGEVDIKNGDG
+1597 GGEVDIKNKEG
-1608 RKKNKENLNP
+1608 RTKAKEQFSKAYVAP
-1618 YRPNVNIE
+1618 GVS
-1626 NFNTDNLIVTN
+1626 NTDNLIVTN
-1637 DYWTIYTFSTLDING
+1637 DYWTIYTFNTLDING

>member
-10 IFILLSIMVNVNAL
+10 IFLLLCIMVNVEAL

-73 GQGASYVVNRMM
+73 GAGASYVVNRMM
-85 PKLKGDLA
+85 PKLKGDYA

-147 NSTLTEFLSNTSKKN
+147 NSTLTEFLSNTSKKSS
-162 NDNDEN
+162 DNEEN

-185 LLEGKCYSSAAQCAD
+185 LLEGKCKYTTAAQCAD
-200 ATGYGC
+200 ATGKGC
-206 HVSVTNRNCYVPS
+206 HLDSNNCYIPS
-219 TSSTDICPTIK
+219 TSSTDNCPTIK
-230 NDIFECYTGR
+230 DKVFECYTGER
-240 FQSSEKHGCKIVD
+240 FKSTEKFGCKIVD
-253 TCSFD
+253 TCSFN
-258 TAAECSDK
+258 TAAECSDN
-266 AGLKCRERD
+266 AGLKCKKRD
-275 GKWKQLNWEPCDKC
+275 GKWYQLNGAKC
-289 TPNEYQGIICP
+289 EECVPNEAQGIYCGN
-300 DDERDENTGC
+300 ERSSTTGC
-310 RKSKYACTDTEGDL
+310 KIASSCSGEQNELAYKDCIYKANI
-324 TQKNCESIANN
+324 KNSDSNEQ
-335 RNNNDPKGEYHDW
+335 YHDW
-348 VCTKKTGSICYRL
+348 TCTKNSSNICYRL
-361 ERKGSG
+361 ERKGSSGG
-367 SSSNV
+367 SSS
-372 CSGNSSEVKSCC
+372 SCNA
-384 EKKNL
+384 K
-389 YFPQSDCEIAR
+389 
-400 SKVTNSSSKKCELY
+400 
-414 NGCYRIVDKKTNPSC
+414 
-429 DGSKGEYRQD
+429 KGEYTLNECNDRV
-439 ICIKRKKKNQDCK
+439 KNGQGTECQK
-452 ELDNGCYKLVN
+452 VSLFSKCYKLVTKCIKAKN
-463 ISAIC
+463 QYSEKEC
-468 DESKGEYI
+468 KTMVNKGKGI
-476 KDQCEGV
+476 TC
-483 KKTKKIKEK
+483 KKIGNNCFQLIT
-492 VDGSCVIQSNGCYK
+492 GSSKPGDDDPNPG
-506 FVADSSGNGSGGN
+506 GSGGSGS

-565 EKADGVIK
+565 EKADGFIK

-603 KQNEATEVEL
+603 KQNEATEVKL

-621 NTEDG
+621 NTEEG
-626 WKSKPISEGA
+626 WEPISEGA
-636 DLSKLFE
+636 DLSKLLE

-894 PAITDQNGNSTGKCS
+894 PAITDQNGNSTGKCT
-909 EAGYNGTYDYK
+909 EAGYNGAYDYK

-960 EWTNTKRCQGCS
+960 EWTNTKRCQACE

-997 ALAAKQKLKDKMK
+997 ALAAKQKLKQKMK

-1029 NLQLATDVNMG
+1029 NLQLDKDANMG
-1040 LDRNGENEVA
+1040 LDRGEENKIA
-1050 YWDMVYKYNPSIQYS
+1050 FWDMVYKYNPSIQYS

-1073 SSTKWISSVQAKSC
+1073 SSTKWISSVQAKPC
-1087 EHGINCDFMYSPDA
+1087 EHGMNCDFMYSPDA
-1101 IIVADNYAVKKMVE
+1101 IIVADNYAVEKMVE

-1144 IDEES
+1144 IDEDS
-1149 HFATWYCDGTID
+1149 HFATWYCDGNID
-1161 NEYEICTGDNSLQYE
+1161 NEYEVCTGDNSLQYQSE
-1176 IESQWTVLD
+1176 YQWTVLD
-1185 EDLDKGIEETVTIG
+1185 EDLDKGIEEIVNIG
-1199 NNLINSNH
+1199 NNLTNSEH
-1207 KITKVDY
+1207 LIAQADY
-1214 VHKISSSRGT
+1214 VHKMASSRGT

-1311 QIKGGEL
+1311 QTKGGEL

-1349 KTECDPNEDW
+1349 KTECKPNEDW

-1391 DESCQPKGSREEAL
+1391 DESCQQKGSREEAL

-1488 DTIDEITAR
+1488 DTIDEITTR
-1497 AKDTTSEET
+1497 AKTTTTEET
-1506 TPSSGNPKVE
+1506 PSPSGTPKVGD
-1516 NYSLK
+1516 YSLK
-1521 VVMNSDMITNIRE
+1521 VVMNSDMITKIRE
-1534 YNKSHESYNNDTMTC
+1534 YNKSQESYNNDTMTC
-1549 YDYKIERDEDNC
+1549 YDYLIDRDEDHC
-1561 KKNGYTWKKEGDSG
+1561 KTDGYTWKKEGDSG

-1584 YSSFIDDLADGKF
+1584 YSSFVDKLIDGNF
-1597 GGEVDIKNGDG
+1597 GGEVDVKNGDK
-1608 RKKNKENLNP
+1608 RSLAK
-1618 YRPNVNIE
+1618 E
-1626 NFNTDNLIVTN
+1626 NFNPNNYKAPGVNNNDNLIVTD
-1637 DYWTIYTFSTLDING
+1637 DYWTIYTFTTLDKNG

>member
-10 IFILLSIMVNVNAL
+10 IFLLLCIMVNVEAL

-48 QYQLHTVTGG
+48 QYQLHTVIGG

-147 NSTLTEFLSNTSKKN
+147 NSTLTEFLSNTSKKSS
-162 NDNDEN
+162 DNEEN

-185 LLEGKCYSSAAQCAD
+185 LLEGKCKYTTAAQCAD
-200 ATGYGC
+200 ATGKGC
-206 HVSVTNRNCYVPS
+206 HLDSNNCYIPS

-240 FQSSEKHGCKIVD
+240 FQSPEKHGCKIVD

-275 GKWKQLNWEPCDKC
+275 GKWYQLNGAKC
-289 TPNEYQGIICP
+289 EECVPNEAQGIYCGN
-300 DDERDENTGC
+300 ERSSTTGC
-310 RKSKYACTDTEGDL
+310 KIASSCSGEQNELAYKDCIYKANI
-324 TQKNCESIANN
+324 KNSDSNEQ
-335 RNNNDPKGEYHDW
+335 YHDW
-348 VCTKKTGSICYRL
+348 TCTKNSSNICYRL
-361 ERKGSG
+361 ERKGSSGG
-367 SSSNV
+367 SSS
-372 CSGNSSEVKSCC
+372 SCNA
-384 EKKNL
+384 K
-389 YFPQSDCEIAR
+389 
-400 SKVTNSSSKKCELY
+400 
-414 NGCYRIVDKKTNPSC
+414 
-429 DGSKGEYRQD
+429 KGEYTLNECNDRV
-439 ICIKRKKKNQDCK
+439 KNGQGTECQK
-452 ELDNGCYKLVN
+452 VSLFSKCYKLVTKCIKAKN
-463 ISAIC
+463 QYSEKEC
-468 DESKGEYI
+468 KTMVNKGKGI
-476 KDQCEGV
+476 TC
-483 KKTKKIKEK
+483 KKIGNNCFQLIT
-492 VDGSCVIQSNGCYK
+492 GSSKPGDDDPNPG
-506 FVADSSGNGSGGN
+506 GS

-565 EKADGVIK
+565 EKADGIIK

-603 KQNEATEVEL
+603 KENEATKVEL

-626 WKSKPISEGA
+626 WKSKPISEGD
-636 DLSKLFE
+636 DLSKLLE

-772 KKCLLSKNSKDR
+772 KKCLLSKNSKDK
-784 AGNFYKLVDTE
+784 AGNEYKLKDDEYAQMVSD
-795 FANKV
+795 
-800 AENDY
+800 NDY

-842 YTTKLDYKKY
+842 YTTKLNYKKY

-858 KQAEILDTYNEWLE
+858 KQKEILDTYNEWLE
-872 NYENYTF
+872 NYENYKQYQWT
-879 SLVQGDAVACNANSC
+879 QAD
-894 PAITDQNGNSTGKCS
+894 PMICS
-909 EAGYNGTYDYK
+909 QETCTSSHDKNGTFTGCNSSESAPYDYIYK
-920 KMIDH
+920 VIH
-925 SKNFYTYEIK
+925 SNKFKCATITEGD
-935 EESDKWTIINVKT
+935 DKWTIDVDECSKDPKEFGKFKNEKT
-948 GGDAP
+948 CSAS
-953 HGNPQFG
+953 GNS
-960 EWTNTKRCQGCS
+960 CS
-972 LTGECE
+972 TSGECKVE
-978 WKIKPEKDYAD
+978 
-989 KKEGYKTA
+989 KTA
-997 ALAAKQKLKDKMK
+997 QKDWEDQKGNFESKAQAAKQTLKTLLEDLRQIVDK
-1010 ELREIIDNYNS
+1010 YNS
-1021 CVADHDYP
+1021 CAADHDYASK
-1029 NLQLATDVNMG
+1029 QADKSQAYG
-1040 LDRNGENEVA
+1040 EVA
-1050 YWDMVYKYNPSIQYS
+1050 FWDMIYRYNPDIQYS
-1065 YREPEPGV
+1065 YEEPEPGI
-1073 SSTKWISSVQAKSC
+1073 STTRWISSVQGASC
-1087 EHGINCDFMYSPDA
+1087 EHGMNCDFMYSPDA
-1101 IIVADNYAVKKMVE
+1101 LVE
-1115 AGLCTEY
+1115 A
-1122 KPDEKTSNN
+1122 EKCADTSGGKVKCSENT
-1131 SKPYC
+1131 
-1136 MSSDSIKD
+1136 SIKD
-1144 IDEES
+1144 VDDDTHES
-1149 HFATWYCDGTID
+1149 TWYCDGNID
-1161 NEYEICTGDNSLQYE
+1161 NEYEQCQGSTTLDYADE
-1176 IESQWTVLD
+1176 YHWMVPD
-1185 EDLDKGIEETVTIG
+1185 EDLDTGIDSEIRIG
-1199 NNLINSNH
+1199 TNMTNSKH
-1207 KITKVDY
+1207 IITKVDY
-1214 VHKISSSRGT
+1214 VHKIASSKGT

-1242 EETPEHEIKNYDI
+1242 EKTPEHEIKNYDI

-1275 LDNFGTFYTPSDA
+1275 LNNFGTFYSN
-1288 PQVNGRIYGTLDRS
+1288 VNENGRIYSDLTNS
-1302 LSSKIRGEE
+1302 LSSLIRENATT
-1311 QIKGGEL
+1311 K
-1318 NTSETIGKNEYACTY
+1318 NNDAVNSNEYACTY

-1391 DESCQPKGSREEAL
+1391 DESCQQKGSREEAL

-1521 VVMNSDMITNIRE
+1521 VVMDTDMITKIRE
-1534 YNKSHESYNNDTMTC
+1534 YNKSQESYNNDTMTC
-1549 YDYKIERDEDNC
+1549 YDYQIERDEDHC
-1561 KKNGYTWKKEGDSG
+1561 KTDGYTWKKEGESG

-1584 YSSFIDDLADGKF
+1584 YSSFVDDLADGKF
-1597 GGEVDIKNGDG
+1597 GGEVDIKNKAG
-1608 RKKNKENLNP
+1608 RTKAKEQFSKTYVAP
-1618 YRPNVNIE
+1618 GVS
-1626 NFNTDNLIVTN
+1626 NTDNLIVTN

>member
-10 IFILLSIMVNVNAL
+10 IFLLLSIMVNVNAL

-32 TPGASQTH
+32 SPGASQSH
-40 SPSYGFNE
+40 SASYGFNE

-73 GQGASYVVNRMM
+73 GQGASYVVSRMM
-85 PKLKGDLA
+85 PKLKGDYA

-162 NDNDEN
+162 SDNEEN
-168 ADEGGKSLAL
+168 TDEGGKSLAL

-185 LLEGKCYSSAAQCAD
+185 LLEGKCKYTTAAQCAD
-200 ATGYGC
+200 ATGKGC
-206 HVSVTNRNCYVPS
+206 HLDSNNCYIPS
-219 TSSTDICPTIK
+219 TSSTDNCPTIK
-230 NDIFECYTGR
+230 DKVFECYTGER
-240 FQSSEKHGCKIVD
+240 FQNNLHGQLGCKIVD
-253 TCSFD
+253 TCSFN
-258 TAAECSDK
+258 TAAECSANANLHCKYDNTKK
-266 AGLKCRERD
+266 A
-275 GKWKQLNWEPCDKC
+275 WVQLNGSSCKSC
-289 TPNEYQGIICP
+289 NKYSS
-300 DDERDENTGC
+300 EREKDGC
-310 RKSKYACTDTEGDL
+310 RKCDTSNSNG
-324 TQKNCESIANN
+324 S
-335 RNNNDPKGEYHDW
+335 NNNNCDTAQKLRTSLDNCKNEASKKEQQSFN
-348 VCTKKTGSICYRL
+348 TKKYTCEQDSSTKCFKVVEDTSNSNAKCSTGAKQKESLDACLVEKEKKEQQSFNTKKYTC
-361 ERKGSG
+361 EQDSSTKCFKVVEDTSSSG
-367 SSSNV
+367 S
-372 CSGNSSEVKSCC
+372 
-384 EKKNL
+384 
-389 YFPQSDCEIAR
+389 
-400 SKVTNSSSKKCELY
+400 
-414 NGCYRIVDKKTNPSC
+414 
-429 DGSKGEYRQD
+429 
-439 ICIKRKKKNQDCK
+439 
-452 ELDNGCYKLVN
+452 
-463 ISAIC
+463 
-468 DESKGEYI
+468 
-476 KDQCEGV
+476 
-483 KKTKKIKEK
+483 
-492 VDGSCVIQSNGCYK
+492 
-506 FVADSSGNGSGGN
+506 NGSGGN
-519 GSGASVSCG
+519 GSGGNGGSGGGTSVSCG

-539 AMNYANEKFNSET
+539 AMNYANEKFGNEG

-603 KQNEATEVEL
+603 KQNEATEVKL

-626 WKSKPISEGA
+626 WESISEGA
-636 DLSKLFE
+636 DLSKLLE

-670 SEEEDCEVKI
+670 SEEEEDCEVKI

-690 GGAVLYASG
+690 GGAVLYAAG

-748 DKETGNV
+748 DEETGNV

-760 EAYNAESKKYNI
+760 EAYNAESGKYNI
-772 KKCLLSKNSKDR
+772 KKCLLSKNSKDK
-784 AGNFYKLVDTE
+784 AGNEYKLKDDEYAQMVSD
-795 FANKV
+795 
-800 AENDY
+800 NDY

-842 YTTKLDYKKY
+842 YTTKLNYKKY
-852 TEDIVK
+852 TEDIVN
-858 KQAEILDTYNEWLE
+858 KQKEILDTYNEWLE
-872 NYENYTF
+872 NYENYKQYQWTQAKAMECTNETCTANYYTDANGNRKF
-879 SLVQGDAVACNANSC
+879 SGCSNTPSIYDYYYNVVHSNKYKYATITEQEDKWVIEVNDGSIDPTQFGKFKNSKTCSSSGNSC
-894 PAITDQNGNSTGKCS
+894 STS
-909 EAGYNGTYDYK
+909 
-920 KMIDH
+920 
-925 SKNFYTYEIK
+925 
-935 EESDKWTIINVKT
+935 
-948 GGDAP
+948 
-953 HGNPQFG
+953 
-960 EWTNTKRCQGCS
+960 
-972 LTGECE
+972 GECKVE
-978 WKIKPEKDYAD
+978 
-989 KKEGYKTA
+989 KTA
-997 ALAAKQKLKDKMK
+997 QKDWEDQKGDFESAAQGAKQTLKTLLEDLRQIVDK
-1010 ELREIIDNYNS
+1010 YNS
-1021 CVADHDYP
+1021 CAADHDYASK
-1029 NLQLATDVNMG
+1029 QTDKSQAYG
-1040 LDRNGENEVA
+1040 EVA
-1050 YWDMVYKYNPSIQYS
+1050 FWDMIYRYNPDIQYS
-1065 YREPEPGV
+1065 YEEPEPGI
-1073 SSTKWISSVQAKSC
+1073 STTRWISSVQGISC
-1087 EHGINCDFMYSPDA
+1087 EHGMNCDFMYSPDA
-1101 IIVADNYAVKKMVE
+1101 LVE
-1115 AGLCTEY
+1115 A
-1122 KPDEKTSNN
+1122 EKCADTSGGKVICSENT
-1131 SKPYC
+1131 
-1136 MSSDSIKD
+1136 SIKD
-1144 IDEES
+1144 VDDDTHES
-1149 HFATWYCDGTID
+1149 TWYCDGNID
-1161 NEYEICTGDNSLQYE
+1161 NEYEQCQGSTTLDYADE
-1176 IESQWTVLD
+1176 YHWMVPD
-1185 EDLDKGIEETVTIG
+1185 EDLDTGIDSEIRIG
-1199 NNLINSNH
+1199 TNMTNSLH

-1214 VHKISSSRGT
+1214 VHKIASSKGT

-1275 LDNFGTFYTPSDA
+1275 LNNFGTFYSNINE
-1288 PQVNGRIYGTLDRS
+1288 NGRIYSDLTNS
-1302 LSSKIRGEE
+1302 LSSLIRE
-1311 QIKGGEL
+1311 
-1318 NTSETIGKNEYACTY
+1318 NTTTKNSDEVNSNEYACTY

-1413 EECENNYNCCPNCT
+1413 EECENNYNCCPNCV

-1454 ISPGNLFPND
+1454 ISPGNLFPNN

-1488 DTIDEITAR
+1488 DTIDEITTR
-1497 AKDTTSEET
+1497 ANNITSDET

-1516 NYSLK
+1516 DYSLK
-1521 VVMNSDMITNIRE
+1521 VVMDTDMITKIRE
-1534 YNKSHESYNNDTMTC
+1534 YNKTQESYNNDTMTC
-1549 YDYKIERDEDNC
+1549 YDYQIDRDEDGC
-1561 KKNGYTWKKEGDSG
+1561 KKAGYTWKKEGDSG

-1584 YSSFIDDLADGKF
+1584 YSSFVDDLADGKF
-1597 GGEVDIKNGDG
+1597 GGEVDIKNKEG
-1608 RKKNKENLNP
+1608 RTKAKEQFSKP
-1618 YRPNVNIE
+1618 YVAPGVS
-1626 NFNTDNLIVTN
+1626 NTDNLIVTN
-1637 DYWTIYTFSTLDING
+1637 DYWTIYTFNTLDING

>member
-10 IFILLSIMVNVNAL
+10 IFLLLCIMVNVEAL

-147 NSTLTEFLSNTSKKN
+147 NSTLTEFLSNTSKKSS
-162 NDNDEN
+162 DNEEN

-185 LLEGKCYSSAAQCAD
+185 LLEGKCKYTTAAQCAD
-200 ATGYGC
+200 ATGKGC
-206 HVSVTNRNCYVPS
+206 HLDSNNCYIPS

-240 FQSSEKHGCKIVD
+240 FQSPEKHGCKIVD

-275 GKWKQLNWEPCDKC
+275 GKWYQLNGAKC
-289 TPNEYQGIICP
+289 EECVPNEAQGIYCGN
-300 DDERDENTGC
+300 ERSSTTGC
-310 RKSKYACTDTEGDL
+310 KIASSCSGEQNELAYKDCIYKANI
-324 TQKNCESIANN
+324 KNSDSNEQ
-335 RNNNDPKGEYHDW
+335 YHDW
-348 VCTKKTGSICYRL
+348 TCTKNSSNICYRL
-361 ERKGSG
+361 ERKGSSGG
-367 SSSNV
+367 SSS
-372 CSGNSSEVKSCC
+372 SCNA
-384 EKKNL
+384 K
-389 YFPQSDCEIAR
+389 
-400 SKVTNSSSKKCELY
+400 
-414 NGCYRIVDKKTNPSC
+414 
-429 DGSKGEYRQD
+429 KGEYTLNECNDRV
-439 ICIKRKKKNQDCK
+439 KNGQGTECQK
-452 ELDNGCYKLVN
+452 VSLFSKCYKLVTKCIKAKN
-463 ISAIC
+463 QYSEKEC
-468 DESKGEYI
+468 KTMVNKGKGI
-476 KDQCEGV
+476 TC
-483 KKTKKIKEK
+483 KKIGNNCFQLIT
-492 VDGSCVIQSNGCYK
+492 GSSKPGDDDPNPG
-506 FVADSSGNGSGGN
+506 GSGGSGS

-565 EKADGVIK
+565 EKADGFIK

-603 KQNEATEVEL
+603 KENEATKVEL

-636 DLSKLFE
+636 DLSKLLE

-772 KKCLLSKNSKDR
+772 KKCLLSKNSKDS

-811 EDYIFGVPYKKS
+811 EDYIFGVPYKKN

-1087 EHGINCDFMYSPDA
+1087 EHGMNCDFMYSPDA

-1311 QIKGGEL
+1311 QTKGGEL

-1349 KTECDPNEDW
+1349 KTECKPNEDW

-1391 DESCQPKGSREEAL
+1391 DESCQQKGSREEAL

-1521 VVMNSDMITNIRE
+1521 VVMDTDMITKIRE
-1534 YNKSHESYNNDTMTC
+1534 YNKSQESYNNDTMTC
-1549 YDYKIERDEDNC
+1549 YDYQIERDEDHC
-1561 KKNGYTWKKEGDSG
+1561 KTDGYTWKKEGESG

-1584 YSSFIDDLADGKF
+1584 YSSFVDDLADGKF
-1597 GGEVDIKNGDG
+1597 GGEVDIKNKAG
-1608 RKKNKENLNP
+1608 RTKAKEQFSKTYVAP
-1618 YRPNVNIE
+1618 GVS
-1626 NFNTDNLIVTN
+1626 NTDNLIVTN

>member
-10 IFILLSIMVNVNAL
+10 IFLLLSIMVNVEAL

-147 NSTLTEFLSNTSKKN
+147 NSTLTEFLSNTSKKSS
-162 NDNDEN
+162 DNEEN

-185 LLEGKCYSSAAQCAD
+185 LLEGKCKYTTAAQCAD
-200 ATGYGC
+200 ATGKGC
-206 HVSVTNRNCYVPS
+206 HLDSNNCYIPS

-240 FQSSEKHGCKIVD
+240 FQSPEKHGCKIVD

-275 GKWKQLNWEPCDKC
+275 GKWYQLNGAKC
-289 TPNEYQGIICP
+289 EECVPNEAQGIYCGN
-300 DDERDENTGC
+300 ERSSTTGC
-310 RKSKYACTDTEGDL
+310 KIASSCSGEQNELAYKDCIYKANI
-324 TQKNCESIANN
+324 KNSDSNEQ
-335 RNNNDPKGEYHDW
+335 YHDW
-348 VCTKKTGSICYRL
+348 TCTKNSSNICYRL
-361 ERKGSG
+361 ERKGSSGG
-367 SSSNV
+367 SSS
-372 CSGNSSEVKSCC
+372 SCNA
-384 EKKNL
+384 K
-389 YFPQSDCEIAR
+389 
-400 SKVTNSSSKKCELY
+400 
-414 NGCYRIVDKKTNPSC
+414 
-429 DGSKGEYRQD
+429 KGEYTLNECNDRV
-439 ICIKRKKKNQDCK
+439 KNGQGTECQK
-452 ELDNGCYKLVN
+452 VSLFSKCYKLVTKCIKAKN
-463 ISAIC
+463 QYSEKEC
-468 DESKGEYI
+468 KTMVNKGKGI
-476 KDQCEGV
+476 TC
-483 KKTKKIKEK
+483 KKIGNNCFQLIT
-492 VDGSCVIQSNGCYK
+492 GSSKPGDDDPNPG
-506 FVADSSGNGSGGN
+506 GSGGSGS

-565 EKADGVIK
+565 EKADGIIK

-603 KQNEATEVEL
+603 KENEATKVEL

-626 WKSKPISEGA
+626 WKSKPISEGD
-636 DLSKLFE
+636 DLSKLLE

-760 EAYNAESKKYNI
+760 EAYNAESGKYNI
-772 KKCLLSKNSKDR
+772 KKCLLSKNSKDS

-811 EDYIFGVPYKKS
+811 EDYIFGVPYKKN

-1087 EHGINCDFMYSPDA
+1087 EHGMNCDFMYSPDA

-1413 EECENNYNCCPNCT
+1413 EECENNYNCCPNCV

-1488 DTIDEITAR
+1488 DTIDEITTR
-1497 AKDTTSEET
+1497 AKDTTSGET

-1516 NYSLK
+1516 DYSLK
-1521 VVMNSDMITNIRE
+1521 VVMDTDMITKIRE
-1534 YNKSHESYNNDTMTC
+1534 YNKTQESYNNDTMTC
-1549 YDYKIERDEDNC
+1549 YDYQIDRDEDGC
-1561 KKNGYTWKKEGDSG
+1561 KKAGYTWKKEGDSG

-1584 YSSFIDDLADGKF
+1584 YSSFVDDLADGKF
-1597 GGEVDIKNGDG
+1597 GGEVDIKNKAG
-1608 RKKNKENLNP
+1608 RTKAKEQFSKTYVAP
-1618 YRPNVNIE
+1618 GVS
-1626 NFNTDNLIVTN
+1626 NTDNLIVTN

>member
-10 IFILLSIMVNVNAL
+10 IFLLLSIMVNVNAL

-32 TPGASQTH
+32 SPGASQTH
-40 SPSYGFNE
+40 SASYGFNE

-73 GQGASYVVNRMM
+73 GAGASYVVSRMM
-85 PKLKGDLA
+85 PKLKGDYA

-162 NDNDEN
+162 SDNDEN

-185 LLEGKCYSSAAQCAD
+185 LLEGKCKYTTAAQCAD
-200 ATGYGC
+200 ATGKGC
-206 HVSVTNRNCYVPS
+206 HLDSNNCYIPS
-219 TSSTDICPTIK
+219 TSSTDNCPTIK
-230 NDIFECYTGR
+230 DKVFECYTGER
-240 FQSSEKHGCKIVD
+240 FKSTEKFGCKKVD
-253 TCSFD
+253 TCSFN

-266 AGLKCRERD
+266 AGLKCKKRD
-275 GKWKQLNWEPCDKC
+275 GKWYQLNGAKC
-289 TPNEYQGIICP
+289 EECVPNEAQGIYCGN
-300 DDERDENTGC
+300 ERSSTTGC
-310 RKSKYACTDTEGDL
+310 KIASSCSGEQNELAYKDCIYKANI
-324 TQKNCESIANN
+324 KNSDSNEQ
-335 RNNNDPKGEYHDW
+335 YHDW
-348 VCTKKTGSICYRL
+348 TCTKNSSNICYRL
-361 ERKGSG
+361 ERKGTSGG
-367 SSSNV
+367 SSS
-372 CSGNSSEVKSCC
+372 SCNA
-384 EKKNL
+384 K
-389 YFPQSDCEIAR
+389 
-400 SKVTNSSSKKCELY
+400 
-414 NGCYRIVDKKTNPSC
+414 
-429 DGSKGEYRQD
+429 KGEYTLNECNSRVNDGQGTE
-439 ICIKRKKKNQDCK
+439 CQKVSLFSK
-452 ELDNGCYKLVN
+452 CYKLVTKCIKAKN
-463 ISAIC
+463 QYSEKECKTMVNNGKGITCTKIGNNCFQLITSS
-468 DESKGEYI
+468 SKPG
-476 KDQCEGV
+476 D
-483 KKTKKIKEK
+483 
-492 VDGSCVIQSNGCYK
+492 DNSNPG
-506 FVADSSGNGSGGN
+506 GSGGSGS

-603 KQNEATEVEL
+603 KQNEATEVKL

-626 WKSKPISEGA
+626 WESISEGA
-636 DLSKLFE
+636 DLSKLLE

-670 SEEEDCEVKI
+670 SEEEDCDVKI

-690 GGAVLYASG
+690 GGAVLYAAG

-748 DKETGNV
+748 DEETGNV

-760 EAYNAESKKYNI
+760 EAYNAESGKYNI
-772 KKCLLSKNSKDR
+772 KKCLLSKNSKDK
-784 AGNFYKLVDTE
+784 AGNEYKLKDDEYAQMVSD
-795 FANKV
+795 
-800 AENDY
+800 NDY

-828 YFQISVSLKGQQDC
+828 YFQISVSLKGEQDC
-842 YTTKLDYKKY
+842 YTTKLNYKKY
-852 TEDIVK
+852 TEDVAK
-858 KQAEILDTYNEWLE
+858 KQAEIIDAYNDWLE
-872 NYENYTF
+872 NFENYTF
-879 SLVQGDAVACNANSC
+879 SLVEGDAVSC
-894 PAITDQNGNSTGKCS
+894 SAISCKPDTDTNGNNTGDCTAES
-909 EAGYNGTYDYK
+909 DNDYEHK

-925 SKNFYTYEIK
+925 SDDFYTYEIK
-935 EESDKWTIINVKT
+935 EETDKWIITNVKT
-948 GGDAP
+948 GATRE
-953 HGNPQFG
+953 NPQFG
-960 EWTNTKRCQGCS
+960 DWTNTRKCNGCS
-972 LTGECE
+972 LEGDCE
-978 WKIKPEKDYAD
+978 WKKTPDEHYAE
-989 KKEGYKTA
+989 KKEDYKTA
-997 ALAAKQKLKDKMK
+997 IETAKETLKQKMK
-1010 ELREIIDNYNS
+1010 ELREIVDKYNS
-1021 CVADHDYP
+1021 CAADHNYP
-1029 NLQLATDVNMG
+1029 DLQLASDPNMG
-1040 LDRNGENEVA
+1040 LERNEENKKA
-1050 YWDMVYKYNPSIQYS
+1050 FWDMIYRYNPDIQYS
-1065 YREPEPGV
+1065 YEEPEPGI
-1073 SSTKWISSVQAKSC
+1073 SSTRWISSVQGISC
-1087 EHGINCDFMYSPDA
+1087 EHGMNCDFMYSPDA
-1101 IIVADNYAVKKMVE
+1101 LVE
-1115 AGLCTEY
+1115 A
-1122 KPDEKTSNN
+1122 EKCADTSGGKVKC
-1131 SKPYC
+1131 SESTSI
-1136 MSSDSIKD
+1136 MDVDDDSHV
-1144 IDEES
+1144 S
-1149 HFATWYCDGTID
+1149 TWYCDGDID
-1161 NEYEICTGDNSLQYE
+1161 NEYEQCNGSTNLEYS
-1176 IESQWTVLD
+1176 D
-1185 EDLDKGIEETVTIG
+1185 EYHWMVPDADLDTDANYKIQIG
-1199 NNLINSNH
+1199 TNMTNSKH
-1207 KITKVDY
+1207 IITKVDY
-1214 VHKISSSRGT
+1214 VHKIASSKGT

-1275 LDNFGTFYTPSDA
+1275 LNNFGTFYSNINE
-1288 PQVNGRIYGTLDRS
+1288 NGRIYSDLTNS
-1302 LSSKIRGEE
+1302 LSSLIRE
-1311 QIKGGEL
+1311 
-1318 NTSETIGKNEYACTY
+1318 NTTTKNSDEVNSNEYACTY

-1391 DESCQPKGSREEAL
+1391 DESCQQKGSREEAL

-1413 EECENNYNCCPNCT
+1413 EECENNYNCCPNCV

-1506 TPSSGNPKVE
+1506 TPSSGKPKVE
-1516 NYSLK
+1516 DYSLK
-1521 VVMNSDMITNIRE
+1521 VVMDSNMITKIRE
-1534 YNKSHESYNNDTMTC
+1534 YNKTQESYNNDTMTC
-1549 YDYKIERDEDNC
+1549 YDYQIDRGEEGC
-1561 KKNGYTWKKEGDSG
+1561 KKAGYTWKKEGDSG

-1584 YSSFIDDLADGKF
+1584 YSSFVDDLVEHKF
-1597 GGEVDIKNGDG
+1597 GGEVDLKNSDG
-1608 RKKNKENLNP
+1608 RTKNKENLNP

-1637 DYWTIYTFSTLDING
+1637 DYWTIYTFTTLDKNG
-1652 DGIPDVGPSWK
+1652 DGIPEVGPSWK

>member
-10 IFILLSIMVNVNAL
+10 IFLLLCIMVNVEAL

-162 NDNDEN
+162 SDNEEN
-168 ADEGGKSLAL
+168 TDEGGKSLAL

-185 LLEGKCYSSAAQCAD
+185 LLEGKCKYTTAAQCAD
-200 ATGYGC
+200 ATGKGC
-206 HVSVTNRNCYVPS
+206 HLDSNNCYIPS

-240 FQSSEKHGCKIVD
+240 FQSPEKHGCKIVD

-275 GKWKQLNWEPCDKC
+275 GKWYQLNGAKC
-289 TPNEYQGIICP
+289 EECVPNEAQGIYCGN
-300 DDERDENTGC
+300 ERSSTTGC
-310 RKSKYACTDTEGDL
+310 KIASSCSGEQNELAYKDCIYKANI
-324 TQKNCESIANN
+324 KNSDSNEQ
-335 RNNNDPKGEYHDW
+335 YHDW
-348 VCTKKTGSICYRL
+348 TCTKNSSNICYRL
-361 ERKGSG
+361 ERKGSSGG
-367 SSSNV
+367 SSS
-372 CSGNSSEVKSCC
+372 SCNA
-384 EKKNL
+384 K
-389 YFPQSDCEIAR
+389 
-400 SKVTNSSSKKCELY
+400 
-414 NGCYRIVDKKTNPSC
+414 
-429 DGSKGEYRQD
+429 KGEYTLNECNDRV
-439 ICIKRKKKNQDCK
+439 KNGQGTECQK
-452 ELDNGCYKLVN
+452 VSLLSKCYKLVTKCIKAKN
-463 ISAIC
+463 QYS
-468 DESKGEYI
+468 EKEYKTMVNKGKGI
-476 KDQCEGV
+476 TC
-483 KKTKKIKEK
+483 KKIGNNCFQLIT
-492 VDGSCVIQSNGCYK
+492 GSSKPGDDDPNPG
-506 FVADSSGNGSGGN
+506 GSGGSGS

-565 EKADGVIK
+565 EKADGIIK

-603 KQNEATEVEL
+603 KQNEATEVKL

-621 NTEDG
+621 NTEEG
-626 WKSKPISEGA
+626 WEPISEGA
-636 DLSKLFE
+636 DLSKLLE

-772 KKCLLSKNSKDR
+772 KKCLLSKNSKDK
-784 AGNFYKLVDTE
+784 AGNEYKLKDDEYAQMVSD
-795 FANKV
+795 
-800 AENDY
+800 NDY

-1087 EHGINCDFMYSPDA
+1087 EHGMNCDFMYSPDA

-1311 QIKGGEL
+1311 QTKGGEL

-1349 KTECDPNEDW
+1349 KTECKPNEDW

-1391 DESCQPKGSREEAL
+1391 DESCQQKGSREEAL

-1521 VVMNSDMITNIRE
+1521 VVMDTDMITKIRE
-1534 YNKSHESYNNDTMTC
+1534 YNKSQESYNNDTMTC
-1549 YDYKIERDEDNC
+1549 YDYQIERDEDHC
-1561 KKNGYTWKKEGDSG
+1561 KTDGYTWKKEGESG

-1584 YSSFIDDLADGKF
+1584 YSSFVDDLADGKF
-1597 GGEVDIKNGDG
+1597 GGEVDIKNKAG
-1608 RKKNKENLNP
+1608 RTKAKEQFSKTYVAP
-1618 YRPNVNIE
+1618 GVS
-1626 NFNTDNLIVTN
+1626 NTDNLIVTN

>member
-10 IFILLSIMVNVNAL
+10 IFLLLCIMVNVEAL

-73 GQGASYVVNRMM
+73 GAGASYVVNRMM
-85 PKLKGDLA
+85 PKLKGDYA

-147 NSTLTEFLSNTSKKN
+147 NSTLTEFLSNTSKKSS
-162 NDNDEN
+162 DNEEN

-185 LLEGKCYSSAAQCAD
+185 LLEGKCKYTTAAQCAD
-200 ATGYGC
+200 ATGKGC
-206 HVSVTNRNCYVPS
+206 HLDSNNCYIPS
-219 TSSTDICPTIK
+219 TSSTDNCPTIK
-230 NDIFECYTGR
+230 DKVFECYTGER
-240 FQSSEKHGCKIVD
+240 FKSTEKFGCKIVD
-253 TCSFD
+253 TCSFN
-258 TAAECSDK
+258 TAAECSDN
-266 AGLKCRERD
+266 AGLKCKKRD
-275 GKWKQLNWEPCDKC
+275 GKWYQLNGAKC
-289 TPNEYQGIICP
+289 EECVPNEAQGIYCGN
-300 DDERDENTGC
+300 ERSSTTGC
-310 RKSKYACTDTEGDL
+310 KIASSCSGEQNELAYKDCIYKANI
-324 TQKNCESIANN
+324 KNSDSNEQ
-335 RNNNDPKGEYHDW
+335 YHDW
-348 VCTKKTGSICYRL
+348 TCTKNSSNICYRL
-361 ERKGSG
+361 ERKGSSGG
-367 SSSNV
+367 SSS
-372 CSGNSSEVKSCC
+372 SCNA
-384 EKKNL
+384 K
-389 YFPQSDCEIAR
+389 
-400 SKVTNSSSKKCELY
+400 
-414 NGCYRIVDKKTNPSC
+414 
-429 DGSKGEYRQD
+429 KGEYTLNECNDRV
-439 ICIKRKKKNQDCK
+439 KNGQGTECQK
-452 ELDNGCYKLVN
+452 VSLFSKCYKLVTKCIKAKN
-463 ISAIC
+463 QYSEKEC
-468 DESKGEYI
+468 KTMVNKGKGI
-476 KDQCEGV
+476 TC
-483 KKTKKIKEK
+483 KKIGNNCFQLIT
-492 VDGSCVIQSNGCYK
+492 GSSKPGDDDPNPG
-506 FVADSSGNGSGGN
+506 GSGGSGS

-565 EKADGVIK
+565 EKADGFIK

-603 KQNEATEVEL
+603 KQNEATEVKL

-621 NTEDG
+621 NTEEG
-626 WKSKPISEGA
+626 WEPISEGA
-636 DLSKLFE
+636 DLSKLLE

-894 PAITDQNGNSTGKCS
+894 PAITDQNGNSTGKCT
-909 EAGYNGTYDYK
+909 EAGYNGAYDYK

-960 EWTNTKRCQGCS
+960 EWTNTKRCQACE

-997 ALAAKQKLKDKMK
+997 ALAAKQKLKQKMK

-1029 NLQLATDVNMG
+1029 NLQLDKDANMG
-1040 LDRNGENEVA
+1040 LDRGEENKIA
-1050 YWDMVYKYNPSIQYS
+1050 FWDMVYKYNPSIQYS

-1073 SSTKWISSVQAKSC
+1073 SSTKWISSVQAKPC
-1087 EHGINCDFMYSPDA
+1087 EHGMNCDFMYSPDA
-1101 IIVADNYAVKKMVE
+1101 IIVADNYAVEKMVE

-1144 IDEES
+1144 IDEDS
-1149 HFATWYCDGTID
+1149 HFATWYCDGNID
-1161 NEYEICTGDNSLQYE
+1161 NEYEVCTGDNSLQYQSE
-1176 IESQWTVLD
+1176 YQWTVLD
-1185 EDLDKGIEETVTIG
+1185 EDLDKGIEEIVNIG
-1199 NNLINSNH
+1199 NNLTNSEH
-1207 KITKVDY
+1207 LIAQADY
-1214 VHKISSSRGT
+1214 VHKMASSRGT

-1255 VDGLPVG
+1255 IDGLPVG

-1311 QIKGGEL
+1311 QTKGGEL

-1349 KTECDPNEDW
+1349 KTECKPNEDW

-1391 DESCQPKGSREEAL
+1391 DESCQQKGSREEAL

-1488 DTIDEITAR
+1488 DTIDEITTR
-1497 AKDTTSEET
+1497 AKTTTTEET
-1506 TPSSGNPKVE
+1506 PSPSGTPKVGD
-1516 NYSLK
+1516 YSLK
-1521 VVMNSDMITNIRE
+1521 VVMNSDMITKIRE
-1534 YNKSHESYNNDTMTC
+1534 YNKSQESYNNDTMTC
-1549 YDYKIERDEDNC
+1549 YDYPIDRDEDHC
-1561 KKNGYTWKKEGDSG
+1561 KTDGYTWKKEGDSG

-1584 YSSFIDDLADGKF
+1584 YSSFVDKLIDGNF
-1597 GGEVDIKNGDG
+1597 GGEVDVKNGDK
-1608 RKKNKENLNP
+1608 RSLAK
-1618 YRPNVNIE
+1618 E
-1626 NFNTDNLIVTN
+1626 NFNPNNYKAPGVNNNDNLIVTD
-1637 DYWTIYTFSTLDING
+1637 DYWTIYTFTTLDKNG

>member
-10 IFILLSIMVNVNAL
+10 IFLLLCIMVNVEAL

-147 NSTLTEFLSNTSKKN
+147 NSTLTEFLSNTSKKSS
-162 NDNDEN
+162 DNEEN

-185 LLEGKCYSSAAQCAD
+185 LLEGKCKYTTAAQCAD
-200 ATGYGC
+200 ATGKGC
-206 HVSVTNRNCYVPS
+206 HLDSNNCYIPS

-240 FQSSEKHGCKIVD
+240 FQSPEKHGCKIVD

-275 GKWKQLNWEPCDKC
+275 GKWYQLNGAKC
-289 TPNEYQGIICP
+289 EECVPNEAQGIYCGN
-300 DDERDENTGC
+300 ERSSTTGC
-310 RKSKYACTDTEGDL
+310 KIASSCSGEQNELAYKDCIYKANI
-324 TQKNCESIANN
+324 KNSDSNEQ
-335 RNNNDPKGEYHDW
+335 YHDW
-348 VCTKKTGSICYRL
+348 TCTKNSSNICYRL
-361 ERKGSG
+361 ERKGSSGG
-367 SSSNV
+367 SSS
-372 CSGNSSEVKSCC
+372 SCNA
-384 EKKNL
+384 K
-389 YFPQSDCEIAR
+389 
-400 SKVTNSSSKKCELY
+400 
-414 NGCYRIVDKKTNPSC
+414 
-429 DGSKGEYRQD
+429 KGEYTLNECNDRV
-439 ICIKRKKKNQDCK
+439 KNGQGTECQK
-452 ELDNGCYKLVN
+452 VSLFSKCYKLVTKCIKAKN
-463 ISAIC
+463 QYSEKEC
-468 DESKGEYI
+468 KTMVNKGKGI
-476 KDQCEGV
+476 TC
-483 KKTKKIKEK
+483 KKIGNNCFQLIT
-492 VDGSCVIQSNGCYK
+492 GSSKPGDDDPNPG
-506 FVADSSGNGSGGN
+506 GSGGSGS

-565 EKADGVIK
+565 EKADGIIK

-603 KQNEATEVEL
+603 KQNEATEVKL

-621 NTEDG
+621 NTEEG
-626 WKSKPISEGA
+626 WEPISEGA
-636 DLSKLFE
+636 DLSKLLE

-760 EAYNAESKKYNI
+760 EAYNAESGKYNI
-772 KKCLLSKNSKDR
+772 KKCLLSKNSKDS

-811 EDYIFGVPYKKS
+811 EDYIFGVPYKKN

-1087 EHGINCDFMYSPDA
+1087 EHGMNCDFMYSPDA

-1311 QIKGGEL
+1311 QTKGGEL

-1349 KTECDPNEDW
+1349 KTECKPNEDW

-1391 DESCQPKGSREEAL
+1391 DESCQQKGSREEAL

-1521 VVMNSDMITNIRE
+1521 VVMDTDMITKIRE
-1534 YNKSHESYNNDTMTC
+1534 YNKYQESYNNDTMTC
-1549 YDYKIERDEDNC
+1549 YDYQIERDEDHC
-1561 KKNGYTWKKEGDSG
+1561 KTDGYTWKKEGESG

-1584 YSSFIDDLADGKF
+1584 YSSFVDDLADGKF
-1597 GGEVDIKNGDG
+1597 GGEVDIKNKAG
-1608 RKKNKENLNP
+1608 RTKAKEQFSKTYVAP
-1618 YRPNVNIE
+1618 GVS
-1626 NFNTDNLIVTN
+1626 NTDNLIVTN

>member
-10 IFILLSIMVNVNAL
+10 IFLLLCIMVNVEAL

-147 NSTLTEFLSNTSKKN
+147 NSTLTEFLSNTSKKSS
-162 NDNDEN
+162 DNEEN

-185 LLEGKCYSSAAQCAD
+185 LLEGKCKYTTAAQCAD
-200 ATGYGC
+200 ATGKGC
-206 HVSVTNRNCYVPS
+206 HLDSNNCYIPS

-240 FQSSEKHGCKIVD
+240 FQSPEKHGCKIVD

-275 GKWKQLNWEPCDKC
+275 GKWYQLNGAKC
-289 TPNEYQGIICP
+289 EECVPNEAQGIYCGN
-300 DDERDENTGC
+300 ERSSTTGC
-310 RKSKYACTDTEGDL
+310 KIASSCSGEQNELAYKDCIYKANI
-324 TQKNCESIANN
+324 KNSDSNEQ
-335 RNNNDPKGEYHDW
+335 YHDW
-348 VCTKKTGSICYRL
+348 TCTKNSSNICYRL
-361 ERKGSG
+361 ERKGSSGG
-367 SSSNV
+367 SSS
-372 CSGNSSEVKSCC
+372 SCNA
-384 EKKNL
+384 K
-389 YFPQSDCEIAR
+389 
-400 SKVTNSSSKKCELY
+400 
-414 NGCYRIVDKKTNPSC
+414 
-429 DGSKGEYRQD
+429 KGEYTLNECNDRV
-439 ICIKRKKKNQDCK
+439 KNGQGTECQK
-452 ELDNGCYKLVN
+452 VSLFSKCYKLVTKCIKAKN
-463 ISAIC
+463 QYSEKEC
-468 DESKGEYI
+468 KTMVNKGKGI
-476 KDQCEGV
+476 TC
-483 KKTKKIKEK
+483 KKIGNNCFQLIT
-492 VDGSCVIQSNGCYK
+492 GSSKPGDDDPNPG
-506 FVADSSGNGSGGN
+506 GSGGSGS

-565 EKADGVIK
+565 EKADGIIK

-603 KQNEATEVEL
+603 KQNEATEVKL

-621 NTEDG
+621 NTEEG
-626 WKSKPISEGA
+626 LEPISEGA
-636 DLSKLFE
+636 DLSKLLE

-772 KKCLLSKNSKDR
+772 KKCLLSKNSKDS

-811 EDYIFGVPYKKS
+811 EDYIFGVPYKKN

-1087 EHGINCDFMYSPDA
+1087 EHGMNCDFMYSPDA

-1311 QIKGGEL
+1311 QTKGGEL

-1349 KTECDPNEDW
+1349 KTECKPNEDW

-1391 DESCQPKGSREEAL
+1391 DESCQQKGSREEAL

-1521 VVMNSDMITNIRE
+1521 VVMDTDMITKIRE
-1534 YNKSHESYNNDTMTC
+1534 YNKSQESYNNDTMTC
-1549 YDYKIERDEDNC
+1549 YDYQIERDEDHC
-1561 KKNGYTWKKEGDSG
+1561 KTDGYTWKKEGDSG

-1584 YSSFIDDLADGKF
+1584 YSSFVDDLADGKF
-1597 GGEVDIKNGDG
+1597 GGEVDIKNKAG
-1608 RKKNKENLNP
+1608 RTKAKEQFSKTYVAP
-1618 YRPNVNIE
+1618 GVS
-1626 NFNTDNLIVTN
+1626 NTDNLIVTN

>member
-10 IFILLSIMVNVNAL
+10 IFLLLCIMVNVNAL

-32 TPGASQTH
+32 TPGASQAH

-73 GQGASYVVNRMM
+73 GAGASYVVSRMM
-85 PKLKGDLA
+85 PKLKGDYA

-162 NDNDEN
+162 SDNDEN

-185 LLEGKCYSSAAQCAD
+185 LLEGKCKYTTAAQCAD
-200 ATGYGC
+200 ATGKGC
-206 HVSVTNRNCYVPS
+206 HLDSNNCYIPS
-219 TSSTDICPTIK
+219 TSSTDNCPTIK
-230 NDIFECYTGR
+230 DKVLECYTGER
-240 FQSSEKHGCKIVD
+240 FKSTEKFGCKKVD
-253 TCSFD
+253 TCSFN
-258 TAAECSDK
+258 TAAECSDN
-266 AGLKCRERD
+266 AGLKCKKRD
-275 GKWKQLNWEPCDKC
+275 GKWYQLNGAKC
-289 TPNEYQGIICP
+289 EECVPNEAQGIYCGN
-300 DDERDENTGC
+300 ERSSTTGC
-310 RKSKYACTDTEGDL
+310 KIASSCSGEQNELAYIDCIYKANI
-324 TQKNCESIANN
+324 KNSDSNEQ
-335 RNNNDPKGEYHDW
+335 YHDW
-348 VCTKKTGSICYRL
+348 TCTKNSSNICYRL
-361 ERKGSG
+361 ERKGSSGG
-367 SSSNV
+367 SSS
-372 CSGNSSEVKSCC
+372 SCNA
-384 EKKNL
+384 K
-389 YFPQSDCEIAR
+389 
-400 SKVTNSSSKKCELY
+400 
-414 NGCYRIVDKKTNPSC
+414 
-429 DGSKGEYRQD
+429 KGEYTLNECNSRVNDGQGTE
-439 ICIKRKKKNQDCK
+439 CQKVSLFSK
-452 ELDNGCYKLVN
+452 CYKLVTKCIKAKN
-463 ISAIC
+463 QYSEKECKTMVNNGKGITCTKIGNNCFQLITSS
-468 DESKGEYI
+468 SKPG
-476 KDQCEGV
+476 D
-483 KKTKKIKEK
+483 
-492 VDGSCVIQSNGCYK
+492 DNSNPG
-506 FVADSSGNGSGGN
+506 GSGGSGS

-603 KQNEATEVEL
+603 KQNEATEVKL

-621 NTEDG
+621 NTEEG
-626 WKSKPISEGA
+626 WESISEGS
-636 DLSKLFE
+636 DLSKLLE

-690 GGAVLYASG
+690 GGAVLYAAG

-748 DKETGNV
+748 DEETGNV

-760 EAYNAESKKYNI
+760 EAYNAESGKYNI
-772 KKCLLSKNSKDR
+772 KKCLLSKNSKDK
-784 AGNFYKLVDTE
+784 AGNEYKLKDDEYAQMVSD
-795 FANKV
+795 
-800 AENDY
+800 NDY

-842 YTTKLDYKKY
+842 YTTKLNYKKY

-879 SLVQGDAVACNANSC
+879 SLVQGDAVACNASSC
-894 PAITDQNGNSTGKCS
+894 SPITDQNGNSTGKCT
-909 EAGYNGTYDYK
+909 EAGYNGAYDYK

-925 SKNFYTYEIK
+925 SNNFYTYEIK

-948 GGDAP
+948 GATVE
-953 HGNPQFG
+953 NPQFG
-960 EWTNTKRCQGCS
+960 KWTNTKRCQGCS

-978 WKIKPEKDYAD
+978 WEIKPEKEYAD
-989 KKEGYKTA
+989 KKEGYKNA
-997 ALAAKQKLKDKMK
+997 AQGAKQTLKTLLEDLRQIVDK
-1010 ELREIIDNYNS
+1010 YNS
-1021 CVADHDYP
+1021 CAADHDYASK
-1029 NLQLATDVNMG
+1029 QTDKSQAYG
-1040 LDRNGENEVA
+1040 EVA
-1050 YWDMVYKYNPSIQYS
+1050 FWDMIYRYNPDIQYS
-1065 YREPEPGV
+1065 YEEPEPGI
-1073 SSTKWISSVQAKSC
+1073 SSTRWISTVQGESC
-1087 EHGINCDFMYSPDA
+1087 EHGMNCDFMYSPDA
-1101 IIVADNYAVKKMVE
+1101 LVE
-1115 AGLCTEY
+1115 A
-1122 KPDEKTSNN
+1122 EKCADTSGGKVTCSENT
-1131 SKPYC
+1131 
-1136 MSSDSIKD
+1136 SIKD
-1144 IDEES
+1144 VDDDTHES
-1149 HFATWYCDGTID
+1149 TWYCDGDID
-1161 NEYEICTGDNSLQYE
+1161 NEYEQCQGSTTLDYADE
-1176 IESQWTVLD
+1176 YHWMVLD
-1185 EDLDKGIEETVTIG
+1185 EDLDTGIEGIVHIG
-1199 NNLINSNH
+1199 NNLDNSLH

-1214 VHKISSSRGT
+1214 VHKIASSKGT

-1242 EETPEHEIKNYDI
+1242 EATPEHEITNYDI

-1275 LDNFGTFYTPSDA
+1275 LNNFGTFYSN
-1288 PQVNGRIYGTLDRS
+1288 VNENGRIYSDLTNS
-1302 LSSKIRGEE
+1302 LSSLIRE
-1311 QIKGGEL
+1311 
-1318 NTSETIGKNEYACTY
+1318 NTTTKNSDEVNSNEYACTY

-1413 EECENNYNCCPNCT
+1413 EECENNYNCCPNCV

-1488 DTIDEITAR
+1488 DTIDEITTR
-1497 AKDTTSEET
+1497 ANNITSEET
-1506 TPSSGNPKVE
+1506 TSSSGNPKVE
-1516 NYSLK
+1516 DYSLK
-1521 VVMNSDMITNIRE
+1521 VVMDTDMITKIRE
-1534 YNKSHESYNNDTMTC
+1534 YNKTQESYNNDTMTC
-1549 YDYKIERDEDNC
+1549 YDYQIDRDEDGC
-1561 KKNGYTWKKEGDSG
+1561 KKAGYTWKKEGDSG

-1584 YSSFIDDLADGKF
+1584 YSSFVDDLADGKF
-1597 GGEVDIKNGDG
+1597 GGEVDIKNKEG
-1608 RKKNKENLNP
+1608 RTKAKEQFSKAYVAP
-1618 YRPNVNIE
+1618 GVS
-1626 NFNTDNLIVTN
+1626 NTDNLIVTN
-1637 DYWTIYTFSTLDING
+1637 DYWTIYTFNTLDING

>member
-10 IFILLSIMVNVNAL
+10 IFLLLCIMVNVEAL

-147 NSTLTEFLSNTSKKN
+147 NSTLTEFLSNTSKKSS
-162 NDNDEN
+162 DNEEN

-185 LLEGKCYSSAAQCAD
+185 LLEGKCKYTTAAQCAD
-200 ATGYGC
+200 ATGKGC
-206 HVSVTNRNCYVPS
+206 HLDSNNCYIPS

-240 FQSSEKHGCKIVD
+240 FQSPEKHGCKIVD

-275 GKWKQLNWEPCDKC
+275 GKWYQLNGAKC
-289 TPNEYQGIICP
+289 EECVPNEAQGIYCGN
-300 DDERDENTGC
+300 ERSSTTGC
-310 RKSKYACTDTEGDL
+310 KIASSCSGEQNELAYKDCIYKANI
-324 TQKNCESIANN
+324 KNSDSNEQ
-335 RNNNDPKGEYHDW
+335 YHDW
-348 VCTKKTGSICYRL
+348 TCTKNSSNICYRL
-361 ERKGSG
+361 ERKGSSGG
-367 SSSNV
+367 SSS
-372 CSGNSSEVKSCC
+372 SCNA
-384 EKKNL
+384 K
-389 YFPQSDCEIAR
+389 
-400 SKVTNSSSKKCELY
+400 
-414 NGCYRIVDKKTNPSC
+414 
-429 DGSKGEYRQD
+429 KGEYTLNECNDRV
-439 ICIKRKKKNQDCK
+439 KNGQGTECQK
-452 ELDNGCYKLVN
+452 VSLFSKCYKLVTKCIKAKN
-463 ISAIC
+463 QYSEKEC
-468 DESKGEYI
+468 KTMVNKGKGI
-476 KDQCEGV
+476 TC
-483 KKTKKIKEK
+483 KKIGNNCFQLIT
-492 VDGSCVIQSNGCYK
+492 GSSKPGDDDPNPG
-506 FVADSSGNGSGGN
+506 GSGGSGS

-565 EKADGVIK
+565 EKADGIIK

-603 KQNEATEVEL
+603 KQNEATEVKL

-621 NTEDG
+621 NTEEG
-626 WKSKPISEGA
+626 WEPISEGA
-636 DLSKLFE
+636 DLSKLLE

-760 EAYNAESKKYNI
+760 EAYNAESGKYNI
-772 KKCLLSKNSKDR
+772 KKCLLSKNSKDS

-811 EDYIFGVPYKKS
+811 EDYIFGVPYKKN

-1087 EHGINCDFMYSPDA
+1087 EHGMNCDFMYSPDA

-1311 QIKGGEL
+1311 QTKGGEL

-1349 KTECDPNEDW
+1349 KTECKPNEDW

-1391 DESCQPKGSREEAL
+1391 DESCQQKGSREEAL

-1521 VVMNSDMITNIRE
+1521 VVMDTDMITKIRE
-1534 YNKSHESYNNDTMTC
+1534 YNKSQESYNNDTMTC
-1549 YDYKIERDEDNC
+1549 YDYQIERDEDHC
-1561 KKNGYTWKKEGDSG
+1561 KTDGYTWKKEGESG

-1584 YSSFIDDLADGKF
+1584 YSSFVDDLDDGKF
-1597 GGEVDIKNGDG
+1597 GGEVDIKNKAG
-1608 RKKNKENLNP
+1608 RTKAKEQFSKTYVAP
-1618 YRPNVNIE
+1618 GVS
-1626 NFNTDNLIVTN
+1626 NTDNLIVTN

>member
-10 IFILLSIMVNVNAL
+10 IFLLLCIMVNVEAL

-73 GQGASYVVNRMM
+73 GAGASYVVNRMM

-147 NSTLTEFLSNTSKKN
+147 NSTLTEFLSNTSKKSS
-162 NDNDEN
+162 DNEEN

-185 LLEGKCYSSAAQCAD
+185 LLEGKCKYTTAAQCAD
-200 ATGYGC
+200 ATGKGC
-206 HVSVTNRNCYVPS
+206 HLDSNNCYIPS

-240 FQSSEKHGCKIVD
+240 FQSPEKHGCKIVD

-275 GKWKQLNWEPCDKC
+275 GKWYQLNGAKC
-289 TPNEYQGIICP
+289 EECVPNEAQGIYCGN
-300 DDERDENTGC
+300 ERSSTTGC
-310 RKSKYACTDTEGDL
+310 KIASSCSGEQNELAYKDCIYKANI
-324 TQKNCESIANN
+324 KNSDSNEQ
-335 RNNNDPKGEYHDW
+335 YHDW
-348 VCTKKTGSICYRL
+348 TCTKNSSNICYRL
-361 ERKGSG
+361 ERKGSSGG
-367 SSSNV
+367 SSS
-372 CSGNSSEVKSCC
+372 SCNA
-384 EKKNL
+384 K
-389 YFPQSDCEIAR
+389 
-400 SKVTNSSSKKCELY
+400 
-414 NGCYRIVDKKTNPSC
+414 
-429 DGSKGEYRQD
+429 KGEYTLNECNDRV
-439 ICIKRKKKNQDCK
+439 KNGQGTECQK
-452 ELDNGCYKLVN
+452 VSLFSKCYKLVTKCIKAKN
-463 ISAIC
+463 QYSEKEC
-468 DESKGEYI
+468 KTMVNKGKGI
-476 KDQCEGV
+476 TC
-483 KKTKKIKEK
+483 KKIGNNCFQLIT
-492 VDGSCVIQSNGCYK
+492 GSSKPGDDDPNPG
-506 FVADSSGNGSGGN
+506 GS

-565 EKADGVIK
+565 EKADGIIK

-603 KQNEATEVEL
+603 KENEATKVEL

-626 WKSKPISEGA
+626 WKSKPISEGD
-636 DLSKLFE
+636 DLSKLLE

-772 KKCLLSKNSKDR
+772 KKCLLSKNSKDK
-784 AGNFYKLVDTE
+784 AGNEYKLKDDEYAQMVSD
-795 FANKV
+795 
-800 AENDY
+800 NDY

-852 TEDIVK
+852 TEDIVN
-858 KQAEILDTYNEWLE
+858 KQKEILDTYNEWLE
-872 NYENYTF
+872 NYENYKQYQWT
-879 SLVQGDAVACNANSC
+879 QGKAMECTNQTCTANYYTDA
-894 PAITDQNGNSTGKCS
+894 NGNRKFSGCS
-909 EAGYNGTYDYK
+909 NTPSTYDYYYNV
-920 KMIDH
+920 IH
-925 SKNFYTYEIK
+925 SNKFKCATITEGD
-935 EESDKWTIINVKT
+935 DKWTIDVDECSKDPKEFGKFKNEKT
-948 GGDAP
+948 CSAS
-953 HGNPQFG
+953 GNS
-960 EWTNTKRCQGCS
+960 CS
-972 LTGECE
+972 TSGECKVE
-978 WKIKPEKDYAD
+978 
-989 KKEGYKTA
+989 KTA
-997 ALAAKQKLKDKMK
+997 QKDWEDQKGNFESKAQAAKQTLKTLLEDLRQIVDK
-1010 ELREIIDNYNS
+1010 YNS
-1021 CVADHDYP
+1021 CAADHDYASK
-1029 NLQLATDVNMG
+1029 QADKSQAYG
-1040 LDRNGENEVA
+1040 EVA
-1050 YWDMVYKYNPSIQYS
+1050 FWDMIYRYNPDIQYS
-1065 YREPEPGV
+1065 YEEPEPGI
-1073 SSTKWISSVQAKSC
+1073 STTRWISSVQGASC
-1087 EHGINCDFMYSPDA
+1087 EHGMNCDFMYSPDA
-1101 IIVADNYAVKKMVE
+1101 LVE
-1115 AGLCTEY
+1115 A
-1122 KPDEKTSNN
+1122 EKCADTSGGKVKCSENT
-1131 SKPYC
+1131 
-1136 MSSDSIKD
+1136 SIKD
-1144 IDEES
+1144 VDDDTHES
-1149 HFATWYCDGTID
+1149 TWYCDGNIY
-1161 NEYEICTGDNSLQYE
+1161 NEYEQCQGSTTLDYADE
-1176 IESQWTVLD
+1176 YHWMVPD
-1185 EDLDKGIEETVTIG
+1185 EDLDTGIDSEIRIGTNMTISKH
-1199 NNLINSNH
+1199 I
-1207 KITKVDY
+1207 ITKVDY
-1214 VHKISSSRGT
+1214 VHKIASSKGT

-1242 EETPEHEIKNYDI
+1242 EKTPEHEIKNYDI

-1275 LDNFGTFYTPSDA
+1275 LNNFGTFYSN
-1288 PQVNGRIYGTLDRS
+1288 VNENGRIYSDLTNS
-1302 LSSKIRGEE
+1302 LSSLIRENATT
-1311 QIKGGEL
+1311 K
-1318 NTSETIGKNEYACTY
+1318 NNDAVNSNEYACTY

-1391 DESCQPKGSREEAL
+1391 DESCQQKGSREEAL

-1521 VVMNSDMITNIRE
+1521 VVMDTDMITKIRE
-1534 YNKSHESYNNDTMTC
+1534 YNKSQESYNNDTMTC
-1549 YDYKIERDEDNC
+1549 YDYQIERDEDHC
-1561 KKNGYTWKKEGDSG
+1561 KTDGYTWKKEGDSG

-1584 YSSFIDDLADGKF
+1584 YSSFVDDLADGKF

>member
-10 IFILLSIMVNVNAL
+10 IFLLLCIMVNVEAL

-147 NSTLTEFLSNTSKKN
+147 NSTLTEFLSNTSKKSS
-162 NDNDEN
+162 DNEEN

-185 LLEGKCYSSAAQCAD
+185 LLEGKCKYTTAAQCAD
-200 ATGYGC
+200 ATGKGC
-206 HVSVTNRNCYVPS
+206 HLDSNNCYIPS

-240 FQSSEKHGCKIVD
+240 FQSPEKHGCKIVD

-275 GKWKQLNWEPCDKC
+275 GKWYQLNGAKC
-289 TPNEYQGIICP
+289 EECVPNEAQGIYCGN
-300 DDERDENTGC
+300 ERSSTTGC
-310 RKSKYACTDTEGDL
+310 KIASSCSGEQNELAYKDCIYKANI
-324 TQKNCESIANN
+324 KNSDSNEQ
-335 RNNNDPKGEYHDW
+335 YHDW
-348 VCTKKTGSICYRL
+348 TCTKNSSNICYRL
-361 ERKGSG
+361 ERKGSSGG
-367 SSSNV
+367 SSS
-372 CSGNSSEVKSCC
+372 SCNA
-384 EKKNL
+384 K
-389 YFPQSDCEIAR
+389 
-400 SKVTNSSSKKCELY
+400 
-414 NGCYRIVDKKTNPSC
+414 
-429 DGSKGEYRQD
+429 KGEYTLNECNDRV
-439 ICIKRKKKNQDCK
+439 KNGQGTECQK
-452 ELDNGCYKLVN
+452 VSLFSKCYKLVTKCIKAKN
-463 ISAIC
+463 QYSEKEC
-468 DESKGEYI
+468 KTMVNKGKGI
-476 KDQCEGV
+476 TC
-483 KKTKKIKEK
+483 KKI
-492 VDGSCVIQSNGCYK
+492 GNNCFQLIT
-506 FVADSSGNGSGGN
+506 DSSKPGDDDPNPGGSGGSGS

-565 EKADGVIK
+565 EKADGFIK

-603 KQNEATEVEL
+603 KQNEATKVEL

-626 WKSKPISEGA
+626 WKSKPISEGD
-636 DLSKLFE
+636 DLSKLLE

-760 EAYNAESKKYNI
+760 EAYNAESGKYNI
-772 KKCLLSKNSKDR
+772 KKCLLSKNSKDS

-811 EDYIFGVPYKKS
+811 EDYIFGVPYKKN

-1087 EHGINCDFMYSPDA
+1087 EHGMNCDFMYSPDA

-1311 QIKGGEL
+1311 QTKGGEL

-1349 KTECDPNEDW
+1349 KTECKPNEDW

-1391 DESCQPKGSREEAL
+1391 DESCQQKGSREEAL

-1521 VVMNSDMITNIRE
+1521 VVMDTDMITKIRE
-1534 YNKSHESYNNDTMTC
+1534 YNKSQESYNNDTMTC
-1549 YDYKIERDEDNC
+1549 YDYQIERDEDHC
-1561 KKNGYTWKKEGDSG
+1561 KTDGYTWKKEGDSG

-1584 YSSFIDDLADGKF
+1584 YSSFVDDLADGKF
-1597 GGEVDIKNGDG
+1597 GGEVDIKNKAG
-1608 RKKNKENLNP
+1608 RTKAKEQFSKTYVAP
-1618 YRPNVNIE
+1618 GVS
-1626 NFNTDNLIVTN
+1626 NTDNLIVTN

>member
-10 IFILLSIMVNVNAL
+10 IFLLLCIMVNVNAL

-73 GQGASYVVNRMM
+73 GAGASYVVNRMM
-85 PKLKGDLA
+85 PKLKGDYA

-147 NSTLTEFLSNTSKKN
+147 NSTLTEFLSNTSKKSS
-162 NDNDEN
+162 DNEEN

-185 LLEGKCYSSAAQCAD
+185 LLEGKCKYTTAAQCAD
-200 ATGYGC
+200 ATGKGC
-206 HVSVTNRNCYVPS
+206 HLDSNNCYIPS

-240 FQSSEKHGCKIVD
+240 FQSPEKHGCKIVD

-275 GKWKQLNWEPCDKC
+275 GKWYQLNGAKC
-289 TPNEYQGIICP
+289 EECVPNEAQGIYCGN
-300 DDERDENTGC
+300 ERSSTTGC
-310 RKSKYACTDTEGDL
+310 KIASSCSGEQNELAYKDCIYKANI
-324 TQKNCESIANN
+324 KNSDSNEQ
-335 RNNNDPKGEYHDW
+335 YHDW
-348 VCTKKTGSICYRL
+348 TCTKNSSNICYRL
-361 ERKGSG
+361 ERKGSSGG
-367 SSSNV
+367 SSS
-372 CSGNSSEVKSCC
+372 SCNA
-384 EKKNL
+384 K
-389 YFPQSDCEIAR
+389 
-400 SKVTNSSSKKCELY
+400 
-414 NGCYRIVDKKTNPSC
+414 
-429 DGSKGEYRQD
+429 KGEYTLNECNDRV
-439 ICIKRKKKNQDCK
+439 KNGQGTECQK
-452 ELDNGCYKLVN
+452 VSLFSKCYKLVTKCIKAKN
-463 ISAIC
+463 QYSEKEC
-468 DESKGEYI
+468 KTMVNKGKGI
-476 KDQCEGV
+476 TC
-483 KKTKKIKEK
+483 KKIGNNCFQLIT
-492 VDGSCVIQSNGCYK
+492 GSSKPGDDDPNPG
-506 FVADSSGNGSGGN
+506 GSGGSGS

-565 EKADGVIK
+565 EKADGFIK

-589 SDSEYF
+589 FDSEYF

-603 KQNEATEVEL
+603 KQNEATEVKL

-621 NTEDG
+621 NTEEG
-626 WKSKPISEGA
+626 WEPISEGA
-636 DLSKLFE
+636 DLSKLLE

-690 GGAVLYASG
+690 GGAVLYAAG

-748 DKETGNV
+748 DEETGNV

-772 KKCLLSKNSKDR
+772 KKCLLSKNSKDK
-784 AGNFYKLVDTE
+784 AGNEYKLKDDEYAQMVSD
-795 FANKV
+795 
-800 AENDY
+800 NDY

-858 KQAEILDTYNEWLE
+858 KQKEILDTYNEWLE
-872 NYENYTF
+872 NYENYKQYQWT
-879 SLVQGDAVACNANSC
+879 QAD
-894 PAITDQNGNSTGKCS
+894 PMICS
-909 EAGYNGTYDYK
+909 QETCTPSHDKNGTFTGCNSSESGPYDYIYK
-920 KMIDH
+920 VIH
-925 SKNFYTYEIK
+925 SNKFKCATITEGD
-935 EESDKWTIINVKT
+935 DKWTIDVDECSKDPKEFGKFKNEKT
-948 GGDAP
+948 CSAS
-953 HGNPQFG
+953 GNS
-960 EWTNTKRCQGCS
+960 CS
-972 LTGECE
+972 TSGECKVE
-978 WKIKPEKDYAD
+978 
-989 KKEGYKTA
+989 KTA
-997 ALAAKQKLKDKMK
+997 QKDWEDQKGDFESKAQAAKQTLKTLLEDLRQIVDK
-1010 ELREIIDNYNS
+1010 YNS
-1021 CVADHDYP
+1021 CAADHDYASK
-1029 NLQLATDVNMG
+1029 QADKSQAYG
-1040 LDRNGENEVA
+1040 EVA
-1050 YWDMVYKYNPSIQYS
+1050 FWDMIYRYNPDIQYS
-1065 YREPEPGV
+1065 YEEPEPGI
-1073 SSTKWISSVQAKSC
+1073 STTRWISSVQGASC
-1087 EHGINCDFMYSPDA
+1087 EHGMNCDFMYSPDA
-1101 IIVADNYAVKKMVE
+1101 LVE
-1115 AGLCTEY
+1115 A
-1122 KPDEKTSNN
+1122 EKCADTSGGKVKCSENT
-1131 SKPYC
+1131 
-1136 MSSDSIKD
+1136 SIKD
-1144 IDEES
+1144 VDDDTHES
-1149 HFATWYCDGTID
+1149 TWYCDGNID
-1161 NEYEICTGDNSLQYE
+1161 NEYEQCQGSTTLDYADE
-1176 IESQWTVLD
+1176 YHWMVPD
-1185 EDLDKGIEETVTIG
+1185 EDLDTGIDSEIRIG
-1199 NNLINSNH
+1199 TNMTNSKH
-1207 KITKVDY
+1207 IITKVDY
-1214 VHKISSSRGT
+1214 VHKIASSKGT

-1242 EETPEHEIKNYDI
+1242 EKTPEHEIKNYDI

-1275 LDNFGTFYTPSDA
+1275 LNNFGTFYSN
-1288 PQVNGRIYGTLDRS
+1288 VNENGRIYSDLTNS
-1302 LSSKIRGEE
+1302 LSSLIRENATT
-1311 QIKGGEL
+1311 K
-1318 NTSETIGKNEYACTY
+1318 NNDAVNSNEYACTY

-1349 KTECDPNEDW
+1349 KTECKPNEDW

-1391 DESCQPKGSREEAL
+1391 DESCQQKGSREEAL

-1521 VVMNSDMITNIRE
+1521 VVMDTDMITKIRE
-1534 YNKSHESYNNDTMTC
+1534 YNKSQESYNNDTMTC
-1549 YDYKIERDEDNC
+1549 YDYQIERDEDHC
-1561 KKNGYTWKKEGDSG
+1561 KTDGYTWKKEGESG

-1584 YSSFIDDLADGKF
+1584 YSSFVDDLADGKF
-1597 GGEVDIKNGDG
+1597 GGEVDIKNKAG
-1608 RKKNKENLNP
+1608 RTKAKEQFSKTYVAP
-1618 YRPNVNIE
+1618 GVS
-1626 NFNTDNLIVTN
+1626 NTDNLIVTN

>member
-10 IFILLSIMVNVNAL
+10 IFLLLCIMVNVEAL

-147 NSTLTEFLSNTSKKN
+147 NSTLTEFLSNTSKKSS
-162 NDNDEN
+162 DNEEN

-185 LLEGKCYSSAAQCAD
+185 LLEGKCKYTTAAQCAD
-200 ATGYGC
+200 ATGKGC
-206 HVSVTNRNCYVPS
+206 HLDSNNCYIPS

-240 FQSSEKHGCKIVD
+240 FQSPEKHGCKIVD

-275 GKWKQLNWEPCDKC
+275 GKWYQLNGAKC
-289 TPNEYQGIICP
+289 EECVPNEAQGIYCGN
-300 DDERDENTGC
+300 ERSSTTGC
-310 RKSKYACTDTEGDL
+310 KIASSCSGEQNELAYKDCIYKANI
-324 TQKNCESIANN
+324 KNSDSNEQ
-335 RNNNDPKGEYHDW
+335 YHDW
-348 VCTKKTGSICYRL
+348 TCTKNSSNICYRL
-361 ERKGSG
+361 ERKGSSGG
-367 SSSNV
+367 SSS
-372 CSGNSSEVKSCC
+372 SCNA
-384 EKKNL
+384 K
-389 YFPQSDCEIAR
+389 
-400 SKVTNSSSKKCELY
+400 
-414 NGCYRIVDKKTNPSC
+414 
-429 DGSKGEYRQD
+429 KGEYTLNECNDRV
-439 ICIKRKKKNQDCK
+439 KNGQGTECQK
-452 ELDNGCYKLVN
+452 VSLFSKCYKLVTKCIKAKN
-463 ISAIC
+463 QYSEKEC
-468 DESKGEYI
+468 KTMVNKGKGI
-476 KDQCEGV
+476 TC
-483 KKTKKIKEK
+483 KKIGNNCFQLIT
-492 VDGSCVIQSNGCYK
+492 GSSKPGDDDPNPG
-506 FVADSSGNGSGGN
+506 GSGGSGS

-565 EKADGVIK
+565 EKADGIIK

-603 KQNEATEVEL
+603 KENEATKVEL

-626 WKSKPISEGA
+626 WKSKPISEGD
-636 DLSKLFE
+636 DLSKLLE

-760 EAYNAESKKYNI
+760 EAYNAESGKYNI
-772 KKCLLSKNSKDR
+772 KKCLLSKNSKDS

-811 EDYIFGVPYKKS
+811 EDYIFGVPYKKN

-1087 EHGINCDFMYSPDA
+1087 EHGMNCDFMYSPDA

-1413 EECENNYNCCPNCT
+1413 EECENNYNCCPNCV

-1488 DTIDEITAR
+1488 DTIDEITTR
-1497 AKDTTSEET
+1497 AKDTTSGET

-1516 NYSLK
+1516 DYSLK
-1521 VVMNSDMITNIRE
+1521 VVMDTDMITKIRE
-1534 YNKSHESYNNDTMTC
+1534 YNKTQESYNNDTMTC
-1549 YDYKIERDEDNC
+1549 YDYQIDRDEDGC
-1561 KKNGYTWKKEGDSG
+1561 KKAGYTWKKEGDSG

-1584 YSSFIDDLADGKF
+1584 YSSFVDDLADGKF
-1597 GGEVDIKNGDG
+1597 GGEVDIKNKAG
-1608 RKKNKENLNP
+1608 RTKAKEQFSKTYVAP
-1618 YRPNVNIE
+1618 GVS
-1626 NFNTDNLIVTN
+1626 NTDNLIVTN

>member
-10 IFILLSIMVNVNAL
+10 IFLLLCIMVNVEAL

-73 GQGASYVVNRMM
+73 GAGASYVVNRMM
-85 PKLKGDLA
+85 PKLKGDYA

-147 NSTLTEFLSNTSKKN
+147 NSTLTEFLSNTSKKSS
-162 NDNDEN
+162 DNEEN

-185 LLEGKCYSSAAQCAD
+185 LLEGKCKYTTAAQCAD
-200 ATGYGC
+200 ATGKGC
-206 HVSVTNRNCYVPS
+206 HLDSNNCYIPS
-219 TSSTDICPTIK
+219 TSSTDNCPTIK
-230 NDIFECYTGR
+230 DKVFECYTGER
-240 FQSSEKHGCKIVD
+240 FKSTEKFGCKIVD
-253 TCSFD
+253 TCSFN
-258 TAAECSDK
+258 TAAECSDN
-266 AGLKCRERD
+266 AGLKCKKRD
-275 GKWKQLNWEPCDKC
+275 GKWYQLNGAKC
-289 TPNEYQGIICP
+289 EECVPNEAQGIYCGN
-300 DDERDENTGC
+300 ERSSTTGC
-310 RKSKYACTDTEGDL
+310 KIASSCSGEQNELAYKDCIYKANI
-324 TQKNCESIANN
+324 KNSDSNEQ
-335 RNNNDPKGEYHDW
+335 YHDW
-348 VCTKKTGSICYRL
+348 TCTKNSSNICYRL
-361 ERKGSG
+361 ERKGSSGG
-367 SSSNV
+367 SSS
-372 CSGNSSEVKSCC
+372 SCNA
-384 EKKNL
+384 K
-389 YFPQSDCEIAR
+389 
-400 SKVTNSSSKKCELY
+400 
-414 NGCYRIVDKKTNPSC
+414 
-429 DGSKGEYRQD
+429 KGEYTLNECNDRV
-439 ICIKRKKKNQDCK
+439 KNGQGTECQK
-452 ELDNGCYKLVN
+452 VSLFSKCYKLVTKCIKAKN
-463 ISAIC
+463 QYSEKEC
-468 DESKGEYI
+468 KTMVNKGKGI
-476 KDQCEGV
+476 TC
-483 KKTKKIKEK
+483 KKIGNNCFQLIT
-492 VDGSCVIQSNGCYK
+492 GSSKPGDDDPNPG
-506 FVADSSGNGSGGN
+506 GSGGSGS

-565 EKADGVIK
+565 EKADGFIK

-603 KQNEATEVEL
+603 KQNEATEVKL

-621 NTEDG
+621 NTEEG
-626 WKSKPISEGA
+626 WEPISEGA
-636 DLSKLFE
+636 DLSKLLE

-894 PAITDQNGNSTGKCS
+894 PAITDQNGNSTGKCT
-909 EAGYNGTYDYK
+909 EAGYNGAYDYK

-948 GGDAP
+948 GRDAP

-960 EWTNTKRCQGCS
+960 EWTNTKRCQACE

-997 ALAAKQKLKDKMK
+997 ALAAKQKLKQKMK

-1029 NLQLATDVNMG
+1029 NLQLDKDANMG
-1040 LDRNGENEVA
+1040 LDRGEENKIA
-1050 YWDMVYKYNPSIQYS
+1050 FWDMVYKYNPSIQYS

-1073 SSTKWISSVQAKSC
+1073 SSTKWISSVQAKPC
-1087 EHGINCDFMYSPDA
+1087 EHGMNCDFMYSPDA
-1101 IIVADNYAVKKMVE
+1101 IIVADNYAVEKMVE

-1144 IDEES
+1144 IDEDS
-1149 HFATWYCDGTID
+1149 HFATWYCDGNID
-1161 NEYEICTGDNSLQYE
+1161 NEYEVCTGDNSLQYQSE
-1176 IESQWTVLD
+1176 YQWTVLD
-1185 EDLDKGIEETVTIG
+1185 EDLDKGIEEIVNIG
-1199 NNLINSNH
+1199 NNLTNSEH
-1207 KITKVDY
+1207 LIAQADY
-1214 VHKISSSRGT
+1214 VHKMASSRGT

-1311 QIKGGEL
+1311 QTKGGEL

-1349 KTECDPNEDW
+1349 KTECKPNEDW

-1391 DESCQPKGSREEAL
+1391 DESCQQKGSREEAL

-1488 DTIDEITAR
+1488 DTIDEITTR
-1497 AKDTTSEET
+1497 AKTTTTEET
-1506 TPSSGNPKVE
+1506 PSPSGTPKVGD
-1516 NYSLK
+1516 YSLK
-1521 VVMNSDMITNIRE
+1521 VVMNSDMITKIRE
-1534 YNKSHESYNNDTMTC
+1534 YNKSQESYNNDTMTC
-1549 YDYKIERDEDNC
+1549 YDYPIDRDEDHC
-1561 KKNGYTWKKEGDSG
+1561 KTDGYTWKKEGDSG

-1584 YSSFIDDLADGKF
+1584 YSSFVDKLIDGNF
-1597 GGEVDIKNGDG
+1597 GGEVDVKNGDK
-1608 RKKNKENLNP
+1608 RSLAK
-1618 YRPNVNIE
+1618 E
-1626 NFNTDNLIVTN
+1626 NFNPNNYKAPGVNNNDNLIVTD
-1637 DYWTIYTFSTLDING
+1637 DYWTIYTFTTLDKNG

>member
-10 IFILLSIMVNVNAL
+10 IFLLLCIMVNVNAL

-32 TPGASQTH
+32 TPGASQAH

-73 GQGASYVVNRMM
+73 GAGASYVVSRMM
-85 PKLKGDLA
+85 PKLKGDYA

-162 NDNDEN
+162 SDNDEN

-185 LLEGKCYSSAAQCAD
+185 LLEGKCKYTTAAQCAD
-200 ATGYGC
+200 ATGKGC
-206 HVSVTNRNCYVPS
+206 HLDSNNCYIPS
-219 TSSTDICPTIK
+219 TSSTDNCPTIK
-230 NDIFECYTGR
+230 DKVFECYTGER
-240 FQSSEKHGCKIVD
+240 FKSTEKFGCKIVD
-253 TCSFD
+253 LCAFN
-258 TAAECSDK
+258 TAAECSK
-266 AGLKCRERD
+266 NAGFKCKKRD
-275 GKWKQLNWEPCDKC
+275 GKWVQINNAPCDEC
-289 TPNEYQGIICP
+289 VPNEAKGLYCG
-300 DDERDENTGC
+300 DERSSTTGC
-310 RKSKYACTDTEGDL
+310 I
-324 TQKNCESIANN
+324 IA
-335 RNNNDPKGEYHDW
+335 
-348 VCTKKTGSICYRL
+348 S
-361 ERKGSG
+361 ERKGSSGG
-367 SSSNV
+367 SSS
-372 CSGNSSEVKSCC
+372 SCNA
-384 EKKNL
+384 K
-389 YFPQSDCEIAR
+389 
-400 SKVTNSSSKKCELY
+400 
-414 NGCYRIVDKKTNPSC
+414 
-429 DGSKGEYRQD
+429 KGEYTLNECNSRVNDGQGTE
-439 ICIKRKKKNQDCK
+439 CQKVSLFSK
-452 ELDNGCYKLVN
+452 CYKLVTKCIKAKN
-463 ISAIC
+463 QYSEKECKTMVNNGKGITCTKIGNNCFQLITSS
-468 DESKGEYI
+468 SKPG
-476 KDQCEGV
+476 D
-483 KKTKKIKEK
+483 
-492 VDGSCVIQSNGCYK
+492 DNSNPG
-506 FVADSSGNGSGGN
+506 GSGGSGS

-603 KQNEATEVEL
+603 KQNEATEVKL

-626 WKSKPISEGA
+626 WESISEGA
-636 DLSKLFE
+636 DLSKLLE

-690 GGAVLYASG
+690 GGAVLYAAG

-748 DKETGNV
+748 DEETGNV

-760 EAYNAESKKYNI
+760 EAYNAESGKYNI
-772 KKCLLSKNSKDR
+772 KKCLLSKNSKDK
-784 AGNFYKLVDTE
+784 AGNEYKLKDDEYAQMVSD
-795 FANKV
+795 
-800 AENDY
+800 NDY

-828 YFQISVSLKGQQDC
+828 YFQISVSLKGEQDC
-842 YTTKLDYKKY
+842 YTTKLNYKKY
-852 TEDIVK
+852 TEDIVN
-858 KQAEILDTYNEWLE
+858 KQKEILDTYNEWLE
-872 NYENYTF
+872 NYENYKQYQWT
-879 SLVQGDAVACNANSC
+879 QGKAMECTNQTCTANYYTDA
-894 PAITDQNGNSTGKCS
+894 NGNRNFSGCS
-909 EAGYNGTYDYK
+909 NTPSTYDYYYNV
-920 KMIDH
+920 IH
-925 SKNFYTYEIK
+925 SNKYKYATITEQ
-935 EESDKWTIINVKT
+935 EDKWVIEVNDGSINPT
-948 GGDAP
+948 
-953 HGNPQFG
+953 QFG
-960 EWTNTKRCQGCS
+960 KFKNGKTCS
-972 LTGECE
+972 ASGNSCSTSGECKVE
-978 WKIKPEKDYAD
+978 
-989 KKEGYKTA
+989 KTA
-997 ALAAKQKLKDKMK
+997 QKDWEDPKGKFESAAQGAKQTLKTLLEDLRQIVDK
-1010 ELREIIDNYNS
+1010 YNS
-1021 CVADHDYP
+1021 CAADHDYASK
-1029 NLQLATDVNMG
+1029 QTDKSQAYG
-1040 LDRNGENEVA
+1040 EVA
-1050 YWDMVYKYNPSIQYS
+1050 FWDMIYRYNPDIQYS
-1065 YREPEPGV
+1065 YEEPEPGI
-1073 SSTKWISSVQAKSC
+1073 STTRWISSVQGISC
-1087 EHGINCDFMYSPDA
+1087 EHGMNCDFMYSPDA
-1101 IIVADNYAVKKMVE
+1101 LVE
-1115 AGLCTEY
+1115 A
-1122 KPDEKTSNN
+1122 EKCADTSGGKVTCSENT
-1131 SKPYC
+1131 
-1136 MSSDSIKD
+1136 SIKD
-1144 IDEES
+1144 VDDDTHES
-1149 HFATWYCDGTID
+1149 TWYCDGNID
-1161 NEYEICTGDNSLQYE
+1161 NEYEQCQGSTTLDYADE
-1176 IESQWTVLD
+1176 YHWMVPD
-1185 EDLDKGIEETVTIG
+1185 EDLDTGIDSEIRIG
-1199 NNLINSNH
+1199 TNMTNSLH

-1214 VHKISSSRGT
+1214 VHKIASSKGT

-1275 LDNFGTFYTPSDA
+1275 LNNFGTFYSNINE
-1288 PQVNGRIYGTLDRS
+1288 NGRIYSDLTNS
-1302 LSSKIRGEE
+1302 LSSLIRE
-1311 QIKGGEL
+1311 
-1318 NTSETIGKNEYACTY
+1318 NTTTKNSDEVNSNEYACTY

-1413 EECENNYNCCPNCT
+1413 EECENNYNCCPNCV

-1473 DPSVY
+1473 NPSVY

-1488 DTIDEITAR
+1488 DTIDEITTR
-1497 AKDTTSEET
+1497 ANNITSEET

-1516 NYSLK
+1516 DYSLK
-1521 VVMNSDMITNIRE
+1521 VVMDSDMITKIRE
-1534 YNKSHESYNNDTMTC
+1534 YNKTQESYNNDTMTC
-1549 YDYKIERDEDNC
+1549 YDYQIDRDEDGC
-1561 KKNGYTWKKEGDSG
+1561 KKAGYTWKKEGDSG

-1584 YSSFIDDLADGKF
+1584 YSSFVDDLADGKF
-1597 GGEVDIKNGDG
+1597 GGEVDIKNKEG
-1608 RKKNKENLNP
+1608 RTKAKEQFSKAYVAP
-1618 YRPNVNIE
+1618 GVS
-1626 NFNTDNLIVTN
+1626 NTDNLIVTN
-1637 DYWTIYTFSTLDING
+1637 DYWTIYTFNTLDING

>member
-10 IFILLSIMVNVNAL
+10 IFLLLCIMVNVNAL

-73 GQGASYVVNRMM
+73 GAGASYVVNRMM
-85 PKLKGDLA
+85 PKLKGDYA

-147 NSTLTEFLSNTSKKN
+147 NSTLTEFLSNTSKKSS
-162 NDNDEN
+162 DNEEN

-185 LLEGKCYSSAAQCAD
+185 LLEGKCKYTTAAQCAD
-200 ATGYGC
+200 ATGKGC
-206 HVSVTNRNCYVPS
+206 HLDSNNCYIPS

-240 FQSSEKHGCKIVD
+240 FQSPEKHGCKIVD

-275 GKWKQLNWEPCDKC
+275 GKWYQLNGAKC
-289 TPNEYQGIICP
+289 EECVPNEAQGIYCGN
-300 DDERDENTGC
+300 ERSSTTGC
-310 RKSKYACTDTEGDL
+310 KIASSCSGEQNELAYKDCIYKANI
-324 TQKNCESIANN
+324 KNSDSNEQ
-335 RNNNDPKGEYHDW
+335 YHDW
-348 VCTKKTGSICYRL
+348 TCTKNSSNICYRL
-361 ERKGSG
+361 ERKGSSGG
-367 SSSNV
+367 SSS
-372 CSGNSSEVKSCC
+372 SCNA
-384 EKKNL
+384 K
-389 YFPQSDCEIAR
+389 
-400 SKVTNSSSKKCELY
+400 
-414 NGCYRIVDKKTNPSC
+414 
-429 DGSKGEYRQD
+429 KGEYTLNECNDRV
-439 ICIKRKKKNQDCK
+439 KNGQGTECQK
-452 ELDNGCYKLVN
+452 VSLFSKCYKLVTKCIKAKN
-463 ISAIC
+463 QYSEKEC
-468 DESKGEYI
+468 KTMVNKGKGI
-476 KDQCEGV
+476 TC
-483 KKTKKIKEK
+483 KKIGNNCFQLIT
-492 VDGSCVIQSNGCYK
+492 GSSKPGDDDPNPG
-506 FVADSSGNGSGGN
+506 GSGGSGS

-565 EKADGVIK
+565 EKADGFIK

-589 SDSEYF
+589 FDSEYF

-603 KQNEATEVEL
+603 KQNEATEVKL

-621 NTEDG
+621 NTEEG
-626 WKSKPISEGA
+626 WEPISEGA
-636 DLSKLFE
+636 DLSKLLE

-690 GGAVLYASG
+690 GGAVLYAAG

-748 DKETGNV
+748 DEETGNV

-772 KKCLLSKNSKDR
+772 KKCLLSKNSKDK
-784 AGNFYKLVDTE
+784 AGNEYKLKDDEYAQMVSD
-795 FANKV
+795 
-800 AENDY
+800 NDY

-858 KQAEILDTYNEWLE
+858 KQKEILDTYNEWLE
-872 NYENYTF
+872 NYENYKQYQWT
-879 SLVQGDAVACNANSC
+879 QAD
-894 PAITDQNGNSTGKCS
+894 PMICS
-909 EAGYNGTYDYK
+909 QETCTPSHDKNGTFTGCNSSESGPYDYIYK
-920 KMIDH
+920 VIH
-925 SKNFYTYEIK
+925 SNKFKCATITEGD
-935 EESDKWTIINVKT
+935 DKWTIDVDECSKDPKEFGKFKNEKT
-948 GGDAP
+948 CSAS
-953 HGNPQFG
+953 GNS
-960 EWTNTKRCQGCS
+960 CS
-972 LTGECE
+972 TSGECKVE
-978 WKIKPEKDYAD
+978 
-989 KKEGYKTA
+989 KTA
-997 ALAAKQKLKDKMK
+997 QKDWEDQKGDFESKAQAAKQTLKTLLEDLRQIVDK
-1010 ELREIIDNYNS
+1010 YNS
-1021 CVADHDYP
+1021 CAADHDYASK
-1029 NLQLATDVNMG
+1029 QADKSQAYG
-1040 LDRNGENEVA
+1040 EVA
-1050 YWDMVYKYNPSIQYS
+1050 FWDMIYRYNPDIQYS
-1065 YREPEPGV
+1065 YEEPEPGI
-1073 SSTKWISSVQAKSC
+1073 STTRWISSVQGASC
-1087 EHGINCDFMYSPDA
+1087 EHGMNCDFMYSPDA
-1101 IIVADNYAVKKMVE
+1101 LVE
-1115 AGLCTEY
+1115 A
-1122 KPDEKTSNN
+1122 EKCADTSGGKVKCSENT
-1131 SKPYC
+1131 
-1136 MSSDSIKD
+1136 SIKD
-1144 IDEES
+1144 VDDDTHES
-1149 HFATWYCDGTID
+1149 TWYCDGNID
-1161 NEYEICTGDNSLQYE
+1161 NEYEQCQGSTTLDYADE
-1176 IESQWTVLD
+1176 YHWMVPD
-1185 EDLDKGIEETVTIG
+1185 EDLDTGIDSEIRIG
-1199 NNLINSNH
+1199 TNMTNSKH
-1207 KITKVDY
+1207 IITKVDY
-1214 VHKISSSRGT
+1214 VHKIASSKGT

-1242 EETPEHEIKNYDI
+1242 EKPPEHEIKNYDI

-1275 LDNFGTFYTPSDA
+1275 LNNFGTFYSN
-1288 PQVNGRIYGTLDRS
+1288 VNENGRIYSDLTNS
-1302 LSSKIRGEE
+1302 LSSLIRENATT
-1311 QIKGGEL
+1311 K
-1318 NTSETIGKNEYACTY
+1318 NNDAVNSNEYACTY

-1349 KTECDPNEDW
+1349 KTECKPNEDW

-1391 DESCQPKGSREEAL
+1391 DESCQQKGSREEAL

-1521 VVMNSDMITNIRE
+1521 VVMDTDMITKIRE
-1534 YNKSHESYNNDTMTC
+1534 YNKSQESYNNDTMTC
-1549 YDYKIERDEDNC
+1549 YDYQIERDEDHC
-1561 KKNGYTWKKEGDSG
+1561 KTDGYTWKKEGESG

-1584 YSSFIDDLADGKF
+1584 YSSFVDDLADGKF
-1597 GGEVDIKNGDG
+1597 GGEVDIKNKAG
-1608 RKKNKENLNP
+1608 RTKAKEQFSKTYVAP
-1618 YRPNVNIE
+1618 GVS
-1626 NFNTDNLIVTN
+1626 NTDNLIVTN

>member
-10 IFILLSIMVNVNAL
+10 IFLLLYIMVNVEAL

-147 NSTLTEFLSNTSKKN
+147 NSTLTEFLSNTSKKSS
-162 NDNDEN
+162 DNEEN

-185 LLEGKCYSSAAQCAD
+185 LLEGKCKYTTAAQCAD
-200 ATGYGC
+200 ATGKGC
-206 HVSVTNRNCYVPS
+206 HLDSNNCYIPS

-240 FQSSEKHGCKIVD
+240 FQSPEKHGCKIVD

-275 GKWKQLNWEPCDKC
+275 GKWYQLNGAKC
-289 TPNEYQGIICP
+289 EECVPNEAQGIYCGN
-300 DDERDENTGC
+300 ERSSTTGC
-310 RKSKYACTDTEGDL
+310 KIASSCSGEQNELAYKDCIYKANI
-324 TQKNCESIANN
+324 KNSDSNEQ
-335 RNNNDPKGEYHDW
+335 YHDW
-348 VCTKKTGSICYRL
+348 TCTKNSSNICYRL
-361 ERKGSG
+361 ERKGSSGG
-367 SSSNV
+367 SSS
-372 CSGNSSEVKSCC
+372 SCNA
-384 EKKNL
+384 K
-389 YFPQSDCEIAR
+389 
-400 SKVTNSSSKKCELY
+400 
-414 NGCYRIVDKKTNPSC
+414 
-429 DGSKGEYRQD
+429 KGEYTLNECNDRV
-439 ICIKRKKKNQDCK
+439 KNGQGTECQK
-452 ELDNGCYKLVN
+452 VSLFSKCYKLVTKCIKAKN
-463 ISAIC
+463 QYSEKEC
-468 DESKGEYI
+468 KTMVNKGKGI
-476 KDQCEGV
+476 TC
-483 KKTKKIKEK
+483 KKIGNNCFQLIT
-492 VDGSCVIQSNGCYK
+492 GSSKPGDDDPNPG
-506 FVADSSGNGSGGN
+506 GSGGSGS

-565 EKADGVIK
+565 EKADGFIK

-603 KQNEATEVEL
+603 KQNEATEVKL

-621 NTEDG
+621 NTEEG
-626 WKSKPISEGA
+626 WEPISEGA
-636 DLSKLFE
+636 DLSKLLE

-690 GGAVLYASG
+690 GGAVLYAAG

-748 DKETGNV
+748 DEETGNV

-772 KKCLLSKNSKDR
+772 KKCLLSKNSKDK
-784 AGNFYKLVDTE
+784 AGNEYKLKDDEYAQMVSD
-795 FANKV
+795 
-800 AENDY
+800 NDY

-858 KQAEILDTYNEWLE
+858 KQKEILDTYNEWLE
-872 NYENYTF
+872 NYENYKQYQWT
-879 SLVQGDAVACNANSC
+879 QAD
-894 PAITDQNGNSTGKCS
+894 PMICS
-909 EAGYNGTYDYK
+909 QETCTPSHDKNGTFTGCNSSESGPYDYIYK
-920 KMIDH
+920 VIH
-925 SKNFYTYEIK
+925 SNKFKCATITEGD
-935 EESDKWTIINVKT
+935 DKWTIDVDECSKDPKEFGKFKNEKT
-948 GGDAP
+948 CSAS
-953 HGNPQFG
+953 GNS
-960 EWTNTKRCQGCS
+960 CS
-972 LTGECE
+972 TSGECKVE
-978 WKIKPEKDYAD
+978 
-989 KKEGYKTA
+989 KTA
-997 ALAAKQKLKDKMK
+997 QKDWEDQKGDFESKAQAAKQTLKTLLEDLRQIVDK
-1010 ELREIIDNYNS
+1010 YNS
-1021 CVADHDYP
+1021 CAADHDYASK
-1029 NLQLATDVNMG
+1029 QADKSQAYG
-1040 LDRNGENEVA
+1040 EVA
-1050 YWDMVYKYNPSIQYS
+1050 FWDMIYRYNPDIQYS
-1065 YREPEPGV
+1065 YEEPEPGI
-1073 SSTKWISSVQAKSC
+1073 STTRWISSVQGASC
-1087 EHGINCDFMYSPDA
+1087 EHGMNCDFMYSPDA
-1101 IIVADNYAVKKMVE
+1101 LVE
-1115 AGLCTEY
+1115 A
-1122 KPDEKTSNN
+1122 EKCADTSGGKVKCSENT
-1131 SKPYC
+1131 
-1136 MSSDSIKD
+1136 SIKD
-1144 IDEES
+1144 VDDDTHES
-1149 HFATWYCDGTID
+1149 TWYCDGNID
-1161 NEYEICTGDNSLQYE
+1161 NEYEQCQGSTTLDYADE
-1176 IESQWTVLD
+1176 YHWMVPD
-1185 EDLDKGIEETVTIG
+1185 EDLDTGIDSEIRIG
-1199 NNLINSNH
+1199 TNMTNSKH
-1207 KITKVDY
+1207 IITKVDY
-1214 VHKISSSRGT
+1214 VHKIASSKGT

-1242 EETPEHEIKNYDI
+1242 EKTPEHEIKNYDI

-1275 LDNFGTFYTPSDA
+1275 LNNFGTFYSN
-1288 PQVNGRIYGTLDRS
+1288 VNENGRIYSDLTNS
-1302 LSSKIRGEE
+1302 LSSLIRENATT
-1311 QIKGGEL
+1311 K
-1318 NTSETIGKNEYACTY
+1318 NNDAVNSNEYACTY

-1349 KTECDPNEDW
+1349 KTECKPNEDW

-1391 DESCQPKGSREEAL
+1391 DESCQQKGSREEAL

-1521 VVMNSDMITNIRE
+1521 VVMDTDMITKIRE
-1534 YNKSHESYNNDTMTC
+1534 YNKSQESYNNDTMTC
-1549 YDYKIERDEDNC
+1549 YDYQIERDEDHC
-1561 KKNGYTWKKEGDSG
+1561 KTDGYTWKKEGESG

-1584 YSSFIDDLADGKF
+1584 YSSFVDDLADGKF
-1597 GGEVDIKNGDG
+1597 GGEVDIKNKAG
-1608 RKKNKENLNP
+1608 RTKAKEQFSKTYVAP
-1618 YRPNVNIE
+1618 GVS
-1626 NFNTDNLIVTN
+1626 NTDNLIVTN

>member
-10 IFILLSIMVNVNAL
+10 IFLLLCIMVNVNAL

-73 GQGASYVVNRMM
+73 GAGASYVVNRMM
-85 PKLKGDLA
+85 PKLKGDYA

-147 NSTLTEFLSNTSKKN
+147 NSTLTEFLSNSSKKSDN
-162 NDNDEN
+162 NSKEVALAYDNGAKLTPISNERFPYYSCKECSTVTLLRTDEQIELISTLLMSLYAANVRASIPECGSIVN
-168 ADEGGKSLAL
+168 ANKIANQCY
-178 LGFEKYN
+178 FE
-185 LLEGKCYSSAAQCAD
+185 D
-200 ATGYGC
+200 GYGWM
-206 HVSVTNRNCYVPS
+206 SVWRTTYNGCRDFTNNAYFTAKKVDDSCQRLNANTCEELPLSVCNSYS
-219 TSSTDICPTIK
+219 T
-230 NDIFECYTGR
+230 
-240 FQSSEKHGCKIVD
+240 
-253 TCSFD
+253 
-258 TAAECSDK
+258 
-266 AGLKCRERD
+266 
-275 GKWKQLNWEPCDKC
+275 KC
-289 TPNEYQGIICP
+289 TV
-300 DDERDENTGC
+300 RDNSC
-310 RKSKYACTDTEGDL
+310 V
-324 TQKNCESIANN
+324 SI
-335 RNNNDPKGEYHDW
+335 NNNTTPGDD
-348 VCTKKTGSICYRL
+348 
-361 ERKGSG
+361 
-367 SSSNV
+367 
-372 CSGNSSEVKSCC
+372 
-384 EKKNL
+384 
-389 YFPQSDCEIAR
+389 
-400 SKVTNSSSKKCELY
+400 NSSSCNASKGEFIKDQCDGIKKTNGYGSCQEVG
-414 NGCYRIVDKKTNPSC
+414 NGCYRYIGNKK
-429 DGSKGEYRQD
+429 
-439 ICIKRKKKNQDCK
+439 
-452 ELDNGCYKLVN
+452 
-463 ISAIC
+463 C

-476 KDQCEGV
+476 KDQCDGI

-506 FVADSSGNGSGGN
+506 FVADSSGDGSGGN

-565 EKADGVIK
+565 EKADGFIK

-603 KQNEATEVEL
+603 KENEATKVEL

-636 DLSKLFE
+636 DLSKLLE

-772 KKCLLSKNSKDR
+772 KKCLLSKNSKDK
-784 AGNFYKLVDTE
+784 AKNPYKLIDKE
-795 FANKV
+795 YANKV

-828 YFQISVSLKGQQDC
+828 YFQISVSLKGEQDC

-858 KQAEILDTYNEWLE
+858 KQKEILDTYNEWLE
-872 NYENYTF
+872 NYENYKQYQWTQADPMICSQETCTPSHDKNGTF
-879 SLVQGDAVACNANSC
+879 TGCNSSESGPYDYIYKVIHSNKFKCATITEGDDKWIIDVDECTKDPKEFGKFKNEKTCSASGNSC
-894 PAITDQNGNSTGKCS
+894 STS
-909 EAGYNGTYDYK
+909 
-920 KMIDH
+920 
-925 SKNFYTYEIK
+925 
-935 EESDKWTIINVKT
+935 
-948 GGDAP
+948 
-953 HGNPQFG
+953 
-960 EWTNTKRCQGCS
+960 
-972 LTGECE
+972 GECKVE
-978 WKIKPEKDYAD
+978 
-989 KKEGYKTA
+989 KTA
-997 ALAAKQKLKDKMK
+997 QKDWEDQKGDFEGAAQDAKQTLKDKMK

-1021 CVADHDYP
+1021 CAADHDYP
-1029 NLQLATDVNMG
+1029 NLQLETDKNMG
-1040 LDRNGENEVA
+1040 LGRDGENEVA
-1050 YWDMVYKYNPSIQYS
+1050 YWDMVYRYMPSIQYS
-1065 YREPEPGV
+1065 YKEPEPGI
-1073 SSTKWISSVQAKSC
+1073 SSTKWISSVQGETC
-1087 EHGINCDFMYSPDA
+1087 EHGMNCDYMYSPDA
-1101 IIVADNYAVKKMVE
+1101 VVIGDSYAIEAMSTADKCVKVDSLE
-1115 AGLCTEY
+1115 AIKDTPNL
-1122 KPDEKTSNN
+1122 SQ
-1131 SKPYC
+1131 KPYC
-1136 MSSDSIKD
+1136 MASDSIND
-1144 IDEES
+1144 IDDDD
-1149 HFATWYCDGTID
+1149 HPATWYCDGTITND
-1161 NEYEICTGDNSLQYE
+1161 YEECVGDNSLQYE
-1176 IESQWTVLD
+1176 SEFQWTVLD

-1199 NNLINSNH
+1199 NNLSNSEH

-1214 VHKISSSRGT
+1214 VHKIASSGGT

-1242 EETPEHEIKNYDI
+1242 EKTPEHEIKNYDI

-1275 LDNFGTFYTPSDA
+1275 LNNFGTFYSN
-1288 PQVNGRIYGTLDRS
+1288 VNENGRIYGTLDRS
-1302 LSSKIRGEE
+1302 LSSQIRGEE
-1311 QIKGGEL
+1311 QTKGGEL

-1391 DESCQPKGSREEAL
+1391 DESCQQKGSREEAL

-1521 VVMNSDMITNIRE
+1521 VVMDTDMITKIRE
-1534 YNKSHESYNNDTMTC
+1534 YNKSQESYNNDTMTC
-1549 YDYKIERDEDNC
+1549 YDYQIERDEDHC
-1561 KKNGYTWKKEGDSG
+1561 KTDGYTWKKEGESG

-1584 YSSFIDDLADGKF
+1584 YSSFVDDLADGKF
-1597 GGEVDIKNGDG
+1597 GGEVDIKNKAG
-1608 RKKNKENLNP
+1608 RTKAKEQFSKTYVAP
-1618 YRPNVNIE
+1618 GVS
-1626 NFNTDNLIVTN
+1626 NTDNLIVTN
-1637 DYWTIYTFSTLDING
+1637 DYWTIYTFTTLDKNG
-1652 DGIPDVGPSWK
+1652 DGIPEVGPSWK

>member
-10 IFILLSIMVNVNAL
+10 IFLLLSIMVNVEAL

-73 GQGASYVVNRMM
+73 GAGASYVVNRMM
-85 PKLKGDLA
+85 PKLKGDYA

-147 NSTLTEFLSNTSKKN
+147 NSTLTEFLSNTSKKSS
-162 NDNDEN
+162 DNEEN

-185 LLEGKCYSSAAQCAD
+185 LLEGKCKYTTAAQCAD
-200 ATGYGC
+200 ATGKGC
-206 HVSVTNRNCYVPS
+206 HLDSNNCYIPS
-219 TSSTDICPTIK
+219 TSSTDNCPTIK
-230 NDIFECYTGR
+230 DKVFECYTGER
-240 FQSSEKHGCKIVD
+240 FKSTEKFGCKIVD
-253 TCSFD
+253 TCSFN
-258 TAAECSDK
+258 TAAECSDN
-266 AGLKCRERD
+266 AGLKCKKRD
-275 GKWKQLNWEPCDKC
+275 GKWYQLNGAKC
-289 TPNEYQGIICP
+289 EECVPNEAQGIYCGN
-300 DDERDENTGC
+300 ERSSTTGC
-310 RKSKYACTDTEGDL
+310 KIASSCSGEQNELAYKDCIYKANI
-324 TQKNCESIANN
+324 KNSDSNEQ
-335 RNNNDPKGEYHDW
+335 YHDW
-348 VCTKKTGSICYRL
+348 TCTKNSSNICYRL
-361 ERKGSG
+361 ERKGSSGG
-367 SSSNV
+367 SSS
-372 CSGNSSEVKSCC
+372 SCNA
-384 EKKNL
+384 K
-389 YFPQSDCEIAR
+389 
-400 SKVTNSSSKKCELY
+400 
-414 NGCYRIVDKKTNPSC
+414 
-429 DGSKGEYRQD
+429 KGEYTLNECNDRV
-439 ICIKRKKKNQDCK
+439 KNGQGTECQK
-452 ELDNGCYKLVN
+452 VSLFSKCYKLVTKCIKAKN
-463 ISAIC
+463 QYSEKEC
-468 DESKGEYI
+468 KTMVNKGKGI
-476 KDQCEGV
+476 TC
-483 KKTKKIKEK
+483 KKIGNNCFQLIT
-492 VDGSCVIQSNGCYK
+492 GSSKPGDDDPNPG
-506 FVADSSGNGSGGN
+506 GSGGSGS

-565 EKADGVIK
+565 EKADGFIK

-603 KQNEATEVEL
+603 KQNEATEVKL

-621 NTEDG
+621 NTEEG
-626 WKSKPISEGA
+626 WEPISEGA
-636 DLSKLFE
+636 DLSKLLE

-894 PAITDQNGNSTGKCS
+894 PAITDQNGNSTGKCT
-909 EAGYNGTYDYK
+909 EAGYNGAYDYK

-960 EWTNTKRCQGCS
+960 EWTNTKRCQACE

-997 ALAAKQKLKDKMK
+997 ALAAKQKLKQKMK

-1029 NLQLATDVNMG
+1029 NLQLDKDANMG
-1040 LDRNGENEVA
+1040 LDRDEENKIA
-1050 YWDMVYKYNPSIQYS
+1050 FWDMVYKYNPSIQYS

-1073 SSTKWISSVQAKSC
+1073 SSTKWISSVQAKPC
-1087 EHGINCDFMYSPDA
+1087 EHGMNCDFMYSPDA
-1101 IIVADNYAVKKMVE
+1101 IIVADNYAVEKMVE

-1144 IDEES
+1144 IDEDS
-1149 HFATWYCDGTID
+1149 HFATWYCDGNID
-1161 NEYEICTGDNSLQYE
+1161 NEYEVCTGDNSLQYQSE
-1176 IESQWTVLD
+1176 YQWTVLD
-1185 EDLDKGIEETVTIG
+1185 EDLDKGIEEIVNIG
-1199 NNLINSNH
+1199 NNLTNSEH
-1207 KITKVDY
+1207 LIAQADY
-1214 VHKISSSRGT
+1214 VHKMASSRGT

-1311 QIKGGEL
+1311 QTKGGEL

-1349 KTECDPNEDW
+1349 KTECKPNEDW

-1391 DESCQPKGSREEAL
+1391 DESCQQKGSREEAL

-1488 DTIDEITAR
+1488 DTIDEITTR
-1497 AKDTTSEET
+1497 AKTTTTEET
-1506 TPSSGNPKVE
+1506 PSPSGTPKVGD
-1516 NYSLK
+1516 YSLK
-1521 VVMNSDMITNIRE
+1521 VVMNSDMITKIRE
-1534 YNKSHESYNNDTMTC
+1534 YNKSQESYNNDTMTC
-1549 YDYKIERDEDNC
+1549 YDYPIDRDEDHC
-1561 KKNGYTWKKEGDSG
+1561 KTDGYTWKKEGDSG

-1584 YSSFIDDLADGKF
+1584 YSSFVDKLIDGNF
-1597 GGEVDIKNGDG
+1597 GGEVDVKNGDK
-1608 RKKNKENLNP
+1608 RSLAK
-1618 YRPNVNIE
+1618 E
-1626 NFNTDNLIVTN
+1626 NFNPNNYKAPGVNNNDNLIVTD
-1637 DYWTIYTFSTLDING
+1637 DYWTIYTFTTLDKNG

>member
-10 IFILLSIMVNVNAL
+10 IFLLLCIMVNVEAL

-147 NSTLTEFLSNTSKKN
+147 NSTLTEFLSNTSKKSS
-162 NDNDEN
+162 DNEEN

-185 LLEGKCYSSAAQCAD
+185 LLEGKCKYTTAAQCAD
-200 ATGYGC
+200 ATGKGC
-206 HVSVTNRNCYVPS
+206 HLDSNNCYIPS

-240 FQSSEKHGCKIVD
+240 FQSPEKHGCKIVD

-275 GKWKQLNWEPCDKC
+275 GKWYQLNGAKC
-289 TPNEYQGIICP
+289 EECVPNEAQGIYCGN
-300 DDERDENTGC
+300 ERSSTTGC
-310 RKSKYACTDTEGDL
+310 KIASSCSGEQNELAYKDCIYKANI
-324 TQKNCESIANN
+324 KNSDSNEQ
-335 RNNNDPKGEYHDW
+335 YHDW
-348 VCTKKTGSICYRL
+348 TCTKNSSNICYRL
-361 ERKGSG
+361 ERKGSSGG
-367 SSSNV
+367 SSS
-372 CSGNSSEVKSCC
+372 SCNA
-384 EKKNL
+384 K
-389 YFPQSDCEIAR
+389 
-400 SKVTNSSSKKCELY
+400 
-414 NGCYRIVDKKTNPSC
+414 
-429 DGSKGEYRQD
+429 KGEYTLNECNDRV
-439 ICIKRKKKNQDCK
+439 KNGQGTECQK
-452 ELDNGCYKLVN
+452 VSLFSKCYKLVTKCIKAKN
-463 ISAIC
+463 QYSEKEC
-468 DESKGEYI
+468 KTMVNKGKGI
-476 KDQCEGV
+476 TC
-483 KKTKKIKEK
+483 KKIGNNCFQLIT
-492 VDGSCVIQSNGCYK
+492 GSSKPGDDDPNPG
-506 FVADSSGNGSGGN
+506 GSGGSGS

-565 EKADGVIK
+565 EKADGIIK

-603 KQNEATEVEL
+603 KENEATKVEL

-626 WKSKPISEGA
+626 WKSKPISEGD
-636 DLSKLFE
+636 DLSKLLE

-760 EAYNAESKKYNI
+760 EAYNAESGKYNI
-772 KKCLLSKNSKDR
+772 KKCLLSKNSKDS

-811 EDYIFGVPYKKS
+811 EDYIFGVPYKKN

-1087 EHGINCDFMYSPDA
+1087 EHGMNCDFMYSPDA

-1311 QIKGGEL
+1311 QTKGGEL

-1349 KTECDPNEDW
+1349 KTECKPNEDW

-1391 DESCQPKGSREEAL
+1391 DESCQQKGSREEAL

-1521 VVMNSDMITNIRE
+1521 VVMDTDMITKIRE
-1534 YNKSHESYNNDTMTC
+1534 YNKSQESYNNDTMTC
-1549 YDYKIERDEDNC
+1549 YDYQIERDEDHC
-1561 KKNGYTWKKEGDSG
+1561 KTDGYTWKKEGESG

-1584 YSSFIDDLADGKF
+1584 YSSFVDDLADGKF
-1597 GGEVDIKNGDG
+1597 GGEVDIKNKAG
-1608 RKKNKENLNP
+1608 RTKAKEQFSKTYVAP
-1618 YRPNVNIE
+1618 GVS
-1626 NFNTDNLIVTN
+1626 NTDNLIVTN

>member
-10 IFILLSIMVNVNAL
+10 IFLLLCIMVNVEAL

-147 NSTLTEFLSNTSKKN
+147 NSTLTEFLSNSSKKSDN
-162 NDNDEN
+162 NSKEVALAYDNGAKLTPISNERFPYYSCKECSTVTLLRTDEQIELIPTLLMSLYAANVRASIPECGSIVN
-168 ADEGGKSLAL
+168 ANKIANQCY
-178 LGFEKYN
+178 FE
-185 LLEGKCYSSAAQCAD
+185 D
-200 ATGYGC
+200 GYGWM
-206 HVSVTNRNCYVPS
+206 SVWRTTYNGCRDFTNNAYFTAKKVDDSCQRLNANTCEELPLSVCNSYS
-219 TSSTDICPTIK
+219 T
-230 NDIFECYTGR
+230 
-240 FQSSEKHGCKIVD
+240 
-253 TCSFD
+253 
-258 TAAECSDK
+258 
-266 AGLKCRERD
+266 
-275 GKWKQLNWEPCDKC
+275 KC
-289 TPNEYQGIICP
+289 TV
-300 DDERDENTGC
+300 RDNSC
-310 RKSKYACTDTEGDL
+310 V
-324 TQKNCESIANN
+324 SI
-335 RNNNDPKGEYHDW
+335 NNNTTPGDD
-348 VCTKKTGSICYRL
+348 
-361 ERKGSG
+361 
-367 SSSNV
+367 
-372 CSGNSSEVKSCC
+372 
-384 EKKNL
+384 
-389 YFPQSDCEIAR
+389 
-400 SKVTNSSSKKCELY
+400 NSSSCNASKGEFIKDQCDGIKKTNGYGSCQEVG
-414 NGCYRIVDKKTNPSC
+414 NGCYRYIGNKKC
-429 DGSKGEYRQD
+429 DSSKGEY
-439 ICIKRKKKNQDCK
+439 IKDQCDGIKKTNGYGSCQ
-452 ELDNGCYKLVN
+452 EVGNGCYRYIGNKK
-463 ISAIC
+463 C

-476 KDQCEGV
+476 KDQCDGI

-506 FVADSSGNGSGGN
+506 FVADSSGDGSGGN

-565 EKADGVIK
+565 EKADGFIK

-603 KQNEATEVEL
+603 KENEATKVEL

-626 WKSKPISEGA
+626 WKSKPISEGD
-636 DLSKLFE
+636 DLSKLLE

-760 EAYNAESKKYNI
+760 EAYNAESGKYNI
-772 KKCLLSKNSKDR
+772 KKCLLSKNSKDS

-811 EDYIFGVPYKKS
+811 EDYIFGVPYKKN

-1087 EHGINCDFMYSPDA
+1087 EHGMNCDFMYSPDA

-1413 EECENNYNCCPNCT
+1413 EECENNYNCCPNCV

-1488 DTIDEITAR
+1488 DTIDEITTR
-1497 AKDTTSEET
+1497 AKDTTSGET

-1516 NYSLK
+1516 DYSLK
-1521 VVMNSDMITNIRE
+1521 VVMDTDMITKIRE
-1534 YNKSHESYNNDTMTC
+1534 YNKTQESYNNDTMTC
-1549 YDYKIERDEDNC
+1549 YDYQIDRDEDGC
-1561 KKNGYTWKKEGDSG
+1561 KKAGYTWKKEGDSG

-1584 YSSFIDDLADGKF
+1584 YSSFVDDLADGKF
-1597 GGEVDIKNGDG
+1597 GGEVDIKNKAG
-1608 RKKNKENLNP
+1608 RTKAKEQFSKTYVAP
-1618 YRPNVNIE
+1618 GVS
-1626 NFNTDNLIVTN
+1626 NTDNLIVTN

>member
-10 IFILLSIMVNVNAL
+10 IFLLLCIMVNVNAL

-32 TPGASQTH
+32 TPGASQAH

-73 GQGASYVVNRMM
+73 GAGASYVVSRMM
-85 PKLKGDLA
+85 PKLKGDYA

-162 NDNDEN
+162 SDNDEN

-185 LLEGKCYSSAAQCAD
+185 LLEGKCKYTTAAQCAD
-200 ATGYGC
+200 ATGKGC
-206 HVSVTNRNCYVPS
+206 HLDSNNCYIPS
-219 TSSTDICPTIK
+219 TSSTDNCPTIK
-230 NDIFECYTGR
+230 DKVFECYTGER
-240 FQSSEKHGCKIVD
+240 FKSTEKFGCKIVD
-253 TCSFD
+253 LCAFN
-258 TAAECSDK
+258 TAAECSK
-266 AGLKCRERD
+266 NAGFKCKKRD
-275 GKWKQLNWEPCDKC
+275 GKWVQINNAPCDEC
-289 TPNEYQGIICP
+289 VPNEAKGLYCG
-300 DDERDENTGC
+300 DERSSTTGC
-310 RKSKYACTDTEGDL
+310 IIASERKSTSSSCNAK
-324 TQKNCESIANN
+324 
-335 RNNNDPKGEYHDW
+335 KGEYTLNE
-348 VCTKKTGSICYRL
+348 C
-361 ERKGSG
+361 
-367 SSSNV
+367 
-372 CSGNSSEVKSCC
+372 NSRVNDGQGTECQKVS
-384 EKKNL
+384 L
-389 YFPQSDCEIAR
+389 F
-400 SKVTNSSSKKCELY
+400 SK
-414 NGCYRIVDKKTNPSC
+414 
-429 DGSKGEYRQD
+429 
-439 ICIKRKKKNQDCK
+439 
-452 ELDNGCYKLVN
+452 CYKLVTKCIKAKN
-463 ISAIC
+463 QYSEKECKTMVNNGKGITCTKIGNNCFQLITSS
-468 DESKGEYI
+468 SKPG
-476 KDQCEGV
+476 D
-483 KKTKKIKEK
+483 
-492 VDGSCVIQSNGCYK
+492 DNSNPG
-506 FVADSSGNGSGGN
+506 GSGGSGS

-589 SDSEYF
+589 SDYEYF
-595 KYLGFEVE
+595 KYLGFEAE
-603 KQNEATEVEL
+603 KQNEATEVKL

-626 WKSKPISEGA
+626 WESISEGA
-636 DLSKLFE
+636 DLSKLLE

-690 GGAVLYASG
+690 GGAVLYAAG

-748 DKETGNV
+748 DEETGNV

-760 EAYNAESKKYNI
+760 EAYNAESGKYNI
-772 KKCLLSKNSKDR
+772 KKCLLSKNSKDK
-784 AGNFYKLVDTE
+784 AGNEYKLKDDEYAQMVSD
-795 FANKV
+795 
-800 AENDY
+800 NDY

-842 YTTKLDYKKY
+842 YTTKLNYKKY

-879 SLVQGDAVACNANSC
+879 SLVQGDAVACNASSC
-894 PAITDQNGNSTGKCS
+894 SPITDQNGNSTGKCT
-909 EAGYNGTYDYK
+909 EAGYNGAYDYK

-925 SKNFYTYEIK
+925 SNNFYTYEIK

-948 GGDAP
+948 GVTVE
-953 HGNPQFG
+953 NPQFG
-960 EWTNTKRCQGCS
+960 KWTNTKRCQGCS

-978 WKIKPEKDYAD
+978 WEIKPEKEYAD
-989 KKEGYKTA
+989 KKEGYKNA
-997 ALAAKQKLKDKMK
+997 AQGAKQTLKTLLEDLRQIVDK
-1010 ELREIIDNYNS
+1010 YNS
-1021 CVADHDYP
+1021 CAADHDYASK
-1029 NLQLATDVNMG
+1029 QADKSQAYG
-1040 LDRNGENEVA
+1040 EVA
-1050 YWDMVYKYNPSIQYS
+1050 FWDMIYRYNPDIQYS
-1065 YREPEPGV
+1065 YEEPEPGI
-1073 SSTKWISSVQAKSC
+1073 SSTRWISTVQGESC
-1087 EHGINCDFMYSPDA
+1087 EHGMNCDFMYSPDA
-1101 IIVADNYAVKKMVE
+1101 LVE
-1115 AGLCTEY
+1115 A
-1122 KPDEKTSNN
+1122 EKCADTSGGKVTCSENT
-1131 SKPYC
+1131 
-1136 MSSDSIKD
+1136 SIKD
-1144 IDEES
+1144 VDDDTHES
-1149 HFATWYCDGTID
+1149 TWYCDGDID
-1161 NEYEICTGDNSLQYE
+1161 NEYEQCQGSTTLDYADE
-1176 IESQWTVLD
+1176 YHWMVLD
-1185 EDLDKGIEETVTIG
+1185 EDLDTGIEGIVHIG
-1199 NNLINSNH
+1199 NNLDNSLH

-1214 VHKISSSRGT
+1214 VHKIASSKGT

-1242 EETPEHEIKNYDI
+1242 EATPEHEITNYDI

-1275 LDNFGTFYTPSDA
+1275 LNNFGTFYSNINE
-1288 PQVNGRIYGTLDRS
+1288 NGRIYSDLTNS
-1302 LSSKIRGEE
+1302 LSSLIRE
-1311 QIKGGEL
+1311 
-1318 NTSETIGKNEYACTY
+1318 NTTTKNSDEVNSNEYACTY

-1391 DESCQPKGSREEAL
+1391 DESCQQKGSREEAL

-1413 EECENNYNCCPNCT
+1413 EECENNYNCCPNCV

-1473 DPSVY
+1473 NPSVY

-1488 DTIDEITAR
+1488 DTIDEITTR
-1497 AKDTTSEET
+1497 ANNITSEET

-1516 NYSLK
+1516 DYSLK
-1521 VVMNSDMITNIRE
+1521 VVMDSNMITKIRE
-1534 YNKSHESYNNDTMTC
+1534 YNKTQESYNNDTMTC
-1549 YDYKIERDEDNC
+1549 YDYQIDRDEDHC
-1561 KKNGYTWKKEGDSG
+1561 KTDGYTWKKEEDSG

-1584 YSSFIDDLADGKF
+1584 YSSFVDDLADGKF
-1597 GGEVDIKNGDG
+1597 GGEVDIKNKEG
-1608 RKKNKENLNP
+1608 RTKAKEQFSKP
-1618 YRPNVNIE
+1618 YVSPGVS
-1626 NFNTDNLIVTN
+1626 NTDNLIVTN
-1637 DYWTIYTFSTLDING
+1637 DYWTIYTFTTLDKNG
-1652 DGIPDVGPSWK
+1652 DGIPEVGPSWK

>member
-10 IFILLSIMVNVNAL
+10 IFLLLCIMVNVEAL

-147 NSTLTEFLSNTSKKN
+147 NSTLTEFLSNTSKKSS
-162 NDNDEN
+162 DNEEN

-185 LLEGKCYSSAAQCAD
+185 LLEGKCKYTTAAQCAD
-200 ATGYGC
+200 ATGKGC
-206 HVSVTNRNCYVPS
+206 HLDSNNCYIPS

-240 FQSSEKHGCKIVD
+240 FQSPEKHGCKIVD

-275 GKWKQLNWEPCDKC
+275 GKWYQLTGAKC
-289 TPNEYQGIICP
+289 EECVPNEAQGIYCGN
-300 DDERDENTGC
+300 ERSSTTGC
-310 RKSKYACTDTEGDL
+310 KIASSCSGEQNELAYKDCIYKANI
-324 TQKNCESIANN
+324 KNSDSNEQ
-335 RNNNDPKGEYHDW
+335 YHDW
-348 VCTKKTGSICYRL
+348 TCTKNSSNICYRL
-361 ERKGSG
+361 ERKGSSGG
-367 SSSNV
+367 SSS
-372 CSGNSSEVKSCC
+372 SCNA
-384 EKKNL
+384 K
-389 YFPQSDCEIAR
+389 
-400 SKVTNSSSKKCELY
+400 
-414 NGCYRIVDKKTNPSC
+414 
-429 DGSKGEYRQD
+429 KGEYTLNECNDRV
-439 ICIKRKKKNQDCK
+439 KNGQGTECQK
-452 ELDNGCYKLVN
+452 VSLFSKCYKLVTKCIKAKN
-463 ISAIC
+463 QYSEKEC
-468 DESKGEYI
+468 KTMVNKGKGI
-476 KDQCEGV
+476 TC
-483 KKTKKIKEK
+483 KKIGNNCFQLIT
-492 VDGSCVIQSNGCYK
+492 GSSKPGDDDPNPG
-506 FVADSSGNGSGGN
+506 GSGGSGS

-565 EKADGVIK
+565 EKADGIIK

-603 KQNEATEVEL
+603 KQNEATEVKL

-621 NTEDG
+621 NTEEG
-626 WKSKPISEGA
+626 WEPISEGA
-636 DLSKLFE
+636 DLSKLLE

-772 KKCLLSKNSKDR
+772 KKCLLSKNSKDS

-811 EDYIFGVPYKKS
+811 EDYIFGVPYKKN

-1010 ELREIIDNYNS
+1010 E
-1021 CVADHDYP
+1021 
-1029 NLQLATDVNMG
+1029 QM
-1040 LDRNGENEVA
+1040 
-1050 YWDMVYKYNPSIQYS
+1050 
-1065 YREPEPGV
+1065 
-1073 SSTKWISSVQAKSC
+1073 
-1087 EHGINCDFMYSPDA
+1087 
-1101 IIVADNYAVKKMVE
+1101 
-1115 AGLCTEY
+1115 
-1122 KPDEKTSNN
+1122 
-1131 SKPYC
+1131 
-1136 MSSDSIKD
+1136 
-1144 IDEES
+1144 
-1149 HFATWYCDGTID
+1149 
-1161 NEYEICTGDNSLQYE
+1161 
-1176 IESQWTVLD
+1176 
-1185 EDLDKGIEETVTIG
+1185 
-1199 NNLINSNH
+1199 
-1207 KITKVDY
+1207 
-1214 VHKISSSRGT
+1214 
-1224 YKTERVYYSG
+1224 
-1234 HDDGDIKI
+1234 
-1242 EETPEHEIKNYDI
+1242 
-1255 VDGLPVG
+1255 
-1262 INTPTGTYYYKLT
+1262 
-1275 LDNFGTFYTPSDA
+1275 
-1288 PQVNGRIYGTLDRS
+1288 
-1302 LSSKIRGEE
+1302 
-1311 QIKGGEL
+1311 
-1318 NTSETIGKNEYACTY
+1318 
-1333 EVNQNSCTD
+1333 
-1342 ASGNKHY
+1342 
-1349 KTECDPNEDW
+1349 
-1359 DKCQER
+1359 
-1365 LCPVNQGGP
+1365 
-1374 YCVEK
+1374 
-1379 SQSYYVCSTTHY
+1379 
-1391 DESCQPKGSREEAL
+1391 
-1405 LAVGCQPG
+1405 
-1413 EECENNYNCCPNCT
+1413 
-1427 VQCIGVCTVTP
+1427 
-1438 DGSQGGGS
+1438 
-1446 KPNYDFRP
+1446 
-1454 ISPGNLFPND
+1454 
-1464 RPKGYNWES
+1464 
-1473 DPSVY
+1473 
-1478 NNSLVARKAK
+1478 
-1488 DTIDEITAR
+1488 
-1497 AKDTTSEET
+1497 
-1506 TPSSGNPKVE
+1506 
-1516 NYSLK
+1516 
-1521 VVMNSDMITNIRE
+1521 
-1534 YNKSHESYNNDTMTC
+1534 
-1549 YDYKIERDEDNC
+1549 
-1561 KKNGYTWKKEGDSG
+1561 
-1575 KCVMANIFC
+1575 
-1584 YSSFIDDLADGKF
+1584 
-1597 GGEVDIKNGDG
+1597 
-1608 RKKNKENLNP
+1608 
-1618 YRPNVNIE
+1618 
-1626 NFNTDNLIVTN
+1626 
-1637 DYWTIYTFSTLDING
+1637 
-1652 DGIPDVGPSWK
+1652 